1 MKNKTIQKIMSILI
15 LIVLIINLLPMNAFA
30 EDNKG
35 TSEEVLNYANLLNN
49 KVIYFTGEP
58 QDINKYNNW
67 KDVNTDRYKQQISI
81 KVPIEVI
88 KNNRGD
94 YGLNE
99 KSSDTEIEAK
109 QWQLYKEA
117 IKKEMNSLCQLLID
131 VNQQEIDAFSEE
143 EMNNFIKAL
152 ENCLNNP
159 CFNVEY
165 DTRYENKNK
174 IQILHDEL
182 VNKHNDQLTKEN
194 KDDLN
199 NVQDKADNI
208 ENNAGGDH
216 YFAEDSADIGGIL
229 MKPVFALVNT
239 VADAALKILTNVMM
253 GDQKPVYGNTY
264 EEYRPSTSSFL
275 TIGATKGDRVDEWLF
290 YTPEQIFSG
299 SIDLLSI
306 DFISGNN
313 NNNKDWGAIRGTIAT
328 WYKVLRLIAI
338 IGLLSVLIY
347 TGIKVII
354 SSNTQNKAKYKE
366 WIVNWFIAVAIL
378 FSMHYI
384 MSFIIAGTNEISKLI
399 QSSNQ
404 PIKIIYDSGSM
415 ITNFVGVVRFMVQ
428 SDDWYLKI
436 GYEMMYILLVVYT
449 FKFTFIYLK
458 RVLNMAFLTLI
469 APIVALTYPIDK
481 MNDGTAQGFNMWLKE
496 YTFNALLQP
505 LHQIMYYILVGSA
518 VSIALDN
525 PIYGVVVLMFMTEA
539 EKLLKTIFGFDK
551 ARGGTVGGMAGAFTV
566 GALASSV
573 KDIARMAK
581 LPQGGGK
588 NGPRGNGGQGDVN
601 MPKPTKND
609 IDPDDFEK
617 DDSKQISNKE
627 AQRRMLDADDEN
639 SELDPE
645 TRDNYARDVE
655 EPESMYSSTDDF
667 MEQQRQQL
675 IDAGYSEEQA
685 DKEMSEQF
693 GDDYN
698 RQQTQSQPDQTEPD
712 QTEPDQNQPDPDQPK
727 EIKSIRDLANAVKE
741 NKYVK
746 KVGNGVKSVGKKT
759 LKPIWDIEKPVKY
772 NGLRLARKVGRVA
785 AGVTVGTVAAAT
797 QAAISMADGKY
808 SPFEA
813 IGTFT
818 AGYAGGGQISKS
830 VEGLGSAFMEGTRSG
845 DKQAQMKHA
854 IEDWRNRDDVNS
866 FYKREY
872 GAQAKARMDRAAS
885 NYIERGFSDVKEQKQ
900 GMKYADKLVANNAE
914 YNDENTTEER
924 KKEILETADRKAM
937 MALRFKSELKEQQ
950 SYGVMFDEDKQ
961 NKYIE
966 SHKRKIPA
974 NATQQQRAQIEAE
987 NKKIEAGFRAKFN
1000 ALKELNEAQK

>member
-1 MKNKTIQKIMSILI
+1 MKLTKKILCTC
-15 LIVLIINLLPMNAFA
+15 LIVITVFSFIMQNLVFA
-30 EDNKG
+30 DEEKQFVSVSEMVSAVSA
-35 TSEEVLNYANLLNN
+35 TSNSLRAIAKT
-49 KVIYFTGEP
+49 KVISKINEEIQDEDLATKICDYYYSDSDKLSVNYKMIYAMGENEIT
-58 QDINKYNNW
+58 INEIKMNISNDELDFLRANNISS
-67 KDVNTDRYKQQISI
+67 VNTDTGSI
-81 KVPIEVI
+81 AA
-88 KNNRGD
+88 
-94 YGLNE
+94 
-99 KSSDTEIEAK
+99 SDQDTGGGHVV
-109 QWQLYKEA
+109 KE
-117 IKKEMNSLCQLLID
+117 
-131 VNQQEIDAFSEE
+131 
-143 EMNNFIKAL
+143 
-152 ENCLNNP
+152 
-159 CFNVEY
+159 
-165 DTRYENKNK
+165 T
-174 IQILHDEL
+174 
-182 VNKHNDQLTKEN
+182 
-194 KDDLN
+194 
-199 NVQDKADNI
+199 
-208 ENNAGGDH
+208 
-216 YFAEDSADIGGIL
+216 DSADIGGIL

-404 PIKIIYDSGSM
+404 PIKIIYSNDEKSASI

-609 IDPDDFEK
+609 IDP
-617 DDSKQISNKE
+617 N
-627 AQRRMLDADDEN
+627 
-639 SELDPE
+639 
-645 TRDNYARDVE
+645 
-655 EPESMYSSTDDF
+655 DF
-667 MEQQRQQL
+667 M
-675 IDAGYSEEQA
+675 IGAGN
-685 DKEMSEQF
+685 D
-693 GDDYN
+693 N
-698 RQQTQSQPDQTEPD
+698 PNQPDPTQPDPTQTDPT
-712 QTEPDQNQPDPDQPK
+712 QTDPSQTDPTQTDPDQPK

-885 NYIERGFSDVKEQKQ
+885 NYIERGFSDMKEQKQ

>member
-1 MKNKTIQKIMSILI
+1 MKLTKKILCTC
-15 LIVLIINLLPMNAFA
+15 LIVITVFSFIMQNLVFA
-30 EDNKG
+30 DEEKQFVSVSEMVSAVSA
-35 TSEEVLNYANLLNN
+35 TSNSLRAIAKT
-49 KVIYFTGEP
+49 KVISKINEEIQDEDLATKICDYYYSDSDKLSVNYKMIYAMGENEIT
-58 QDINKYNNW
+58 INEIKMNISNDELDFLRANNISS
-67 KDVNTDRYKQQISI
+67 VNTDTGSI
-81 KVPIEVI
+81 AA
-88 KNNRGD
+88 
-94 YGLNE
+94 
-99 KSSDTEIEAK
+99 SDQDTGGGHVV
-109 QWQLYKEA
+109 KE
-117 IKKEMNSLCQLLID
+117 
-131 VNQQEIDAFSEE
+131 
-143 EMNNFIKAL
+143 
-152 ENCLNNP
+152 
-159 CFNVEY
+159 
-165 DTRYENKNK
+165 T
-174 IQILHDEL
+174 
-182 VNKHNDQLTKEN
+182 
-194 KDDLN
+194 
-199 NVQDKADNI
+199 
-208 ENNAGGDH
+208 
-216 YFAEDSADIGGIL
+216 DSADIGGIL

-404 PIKIIYDSGSM
+404 PIKIIYSNDEKSASI

-609 IDPDDFEK
+609 IDP
-617 DDSKQISNKE
+617 N
-627 AQRRMLDADDEN
+627 
-639 SELDPE
+639 
-645 TRDNYARDVE
+645 
-655 EPESMYSSTDDF
+655 DF
-667 MEQQRQQL
+667 M
-675 IDAGYSEEQA
+675 IGAGN
-685 DKEMSEQF
+685 D
-693 GDDYN
+693 N
-698 RQQTQSQPDQTEPD
+698 PNQPDPTQPDPTQTDPTQPD
-712 QTEPDQNQPDPDQPK
+712 PTQPDPTQTDPTQTDPSQTDPTQTDPDQPK

-885 NYIERGFSDVKEQKQ
+885 NYIERGFSDMKEQKQ

>member
-1 MKNKTIQKIMSILI
+1 MKLTKKILCTC
-15 LIVLIINLLPMNAFA
+15 LIVITVFSFMMQNLVFADEEKQFVSVSKMVSDVSAINNSLRATA
-30 EDNKG
+30 K
-35 TSEEVLNYANLLNN
+35 T
-49 KVIYFTGEP
+49 KVIAKINEEI
-58 QDINKYNNW
+58 QDKDLATKICDYYYSDSDKLSVNYKMINAMGSNEITINEIKMNISNDELDFLRANNISS
-67 KDVNTDRYKQQISI
+67 VNTDTGSI
-81 KVPIEVI
+81 AA
-88 KNNRGD
+88 
-94 YGLNE
+94 
-99 KSSDTEIEAK
+99 SDQDTSGGNVV
-109 QWQLYKEA
+109 KE
-117 IKKEMNSLCQLLID
+117 
-131 VNQQEIDAFSEE
+131 
-143 EMNNFIKAL
+143 
-152 ENCLNNP
+152 
-159 CFNVEY
+159 
-165 DTRYENKNK
+165 T
-174 IQILHDEL
+174 
-182 VNKHNDQLTKEN
+182 
-194 KDDLN
+194 
-199 NVQDKADNI
+199 
-208 ENNAGGDH
+208 
-216 YFAEDSADIGGIL
+216 DSADIGGIL
-229 MKPVFALVNT
+229 MKPVFALVNF
-239 VADAALKILTNVMM
+239 VADSALQILTNVMM

-275 TIGATKGDRVDEWLF
+275 TIGATKGDRVGEWLF

-399 QSSNQ
+399 QSSNK
-404 PIKIIYDSGSM
+404 PIKIIYSNDENSASI

-551 ARGGTVGGMAGAFTV
+551 ARGGTVGGMAGAFTA

-588 NGPRGNGGQGDVN
+588 NGPSGNGGQGDVN

-609 IDPDDFEK
+609 IDP
-617 DDSKQISNKE
+617 N
-627 AQRRMLDADDEN
+627 
-639 SELDPE
+639 
-645 TRDNYARDVE
+645 
-655 EPESMYSSTDDF
+655 DF
-667 MEQQRQQL
+667 MNG
-675 IDAGYSEEQA
+675 AGN
-685 DKEMSEQF
+685 D
-693 GDDYN
+693 N
-698 RQQTQSQPDQTEPD
+698 P
-712 QTEPDQNQPDPDQPK
+712 NQPDPTQPDPNQPNPNQPDPNQPDPNQPDPNQPDPNQPDPNQPDPNQPDPNQPDPNQPDPNQPDP
-727 EIKSIRDLANAVKE
+727 EPARERSIRDL
-741 NKYVK
+741 VK
-746 KVGNGVKSVGKKT
+746 KAKKGLKSVGKKT
-759 LKPIWDIEKPVKY
+759 IKPIWDTDKSAKY
-772 NGLRLARKVGRVA
+772 NGIRLVRKVGRVA

-797 QAAISMADGKY
+797 QAAISMADGKF

-813 IGTFT
+813 IGTFA

-830 VEGLGSAFMEGTRSG
+830 VEGIGNSFMEGTRSG
-845 DKQAQMKHA
+845 DNHAQMEHA
-854 IEDWRNRDDVNS
+854 KEDWKNRDDVNS
-866 FYKREY
+866 FYKKEY
-872 GAQAKARMDRAAS
+872 GAQAKARMNRAAS
-885 NYIERGFSDVKEQKQ
+885 NYIERGFVDLKEQKQ

-924 KKEILETADRKAM
+924 KKEILERADRQAM
-937 MALRFKSELKEQQ
+937 MALKFKSELKEQQ
-950 SYGVMFDEDKQ
+950 SYGAMFDEDKQ

-987 NKKIEAGFRAKFN
+987 NRKTEAEFKVRFK

>member
-1 MKNKTIQKIMSILI
+1 MKLTKKILCTC
-15 LIVLIINLLPMNAFA
+15 LIVITVFSFMMQNLVFADEEKQFVSVSKMVSAVSAINNSLRATAKTKVIAKINEEIQDKDLATKICDYYYSDSDKLSVNYKMMNAMGSNEITINEIKMNISNDELDF
-30 EDNKG
+30 
-35 TSEEVLNYANLLNN
+35 LRANN
-49 KVIYFTGEP
+49 ISS
-58 QDINKYNNW
+58 
-67 KDVNTDRYKQQISI
+67 VNTDTGSI
-81 KVPIEVI
+81 AA
-88 KNNRGD
+88 
-94 YGLNE
+94 
-99 KSSDTEIEAK
+99 SDQDTSGGNVV
-109 QWQLYKEA
+109 KE
-117 IKKEMNSLCQLLID
+117 
-131 VNQQEIDAFSEE
+131 
-143 EMNNFIKAL
+143 
-152 ENCLNNP
+152 
-159 CFNVEY
+159 
-165 DTRYENKNK
+165 T
-174 IQILHDEL
+174 
-182 VNKHNDQLTKEN
+182 
-194 KDDLN
+194 
-199 NVQDKADNI
+199 
-208 ENNAGGDH
+208 
-216 YFAEDSADIGGIL
+216 DSADIGGIL
-229 MKPVFALVNT
+229 MKPVFALVNF
-239 VADAALKILTNVMM
+239 VADSALQILTNVMM

-275 TIGATKGDRVDEWLF
+275 TIGATKGDRVGEWLF

-399 QSSNQ
+399 QSSNK
-404 PIKIIYDSGSM
+404 PIKIIYSNDENSASI

-609 IDPDDFEK
+609 IDT
-617 DDSKQISNKE
+617 N
-627 AQRRMLDADDEN
+627 
-639 SELDPE
+639 
-645 TRDNYARDVE
+645 
-655 EPESMYSSTDDF
+655 DF
-667 MEQQRQQL
+667 M
-675 IDAGYSEEQA
+675 IGAGN
-685 DKEMSEQF
+685 D
-693 GDDYN
+693 N
-698 RQQTQSQPDQTEPD
+698 PNQPDPTQPDPTQTDPTQPD
-712 QTEPDQNQPDPDQPK
+712 PTQPDPTQTDPTQTDPSQTDPTQTDPDQPK

-741 NKYVK
+741 NQYVK
-746 KVGNGVKSVGKKT
+746 KVGKGAKAVGKKA
-759 LKPIWDIEKPVKY
+759 LKPIWDTDKSAKY
-772 NGLRLARKVGRVA
+772 NGIRLARKVGRVA
-785 AGVTVGTVAAAT
+785 AGATVGTVAAAT

-924 KKEILETADRKAM
+924 KREILERADRQAM
-937 MALRFKSELKEQQ
+937 MALKFKSELKDQQ
-950 SYGVMFDEDKQ
+950 SYGAMFDEDKQ
-961 NKYIE
+961 RKYIE
-966 SHKRKIPA
+966 SHKHKVPA
-974 NATQQQRAQIEAE
+974 NATQQQREQIEAE
-987 NKKIEAGFRAKFN
+987 NRKTEAELKVKFRTLA
-1000 ALKELNEAQK
+1000 ELNEAQK

>member
-1 MKNKTIQKIMSILI
+1 MKLTKKILCTC
-15 LIVLIINLLPMNAFA
+15 LIVITVFSFMMQNLVFA
-30 EDNKG
+30 DEEKQFVSVSEMVSAVSVTDNSLRAIAK
-35 TSEEVLNYANLLNN
+35 T
-49 KVIYFTGEP
+49 KVISKIYEEIQEEGLATKICDYYYSDSDKLSVNYKKIYAMGENEIT
-58 QDINKYNNW
+58 INEIKMNISNDELDFLRANNISS
-67 KDVNTDRYKQQISI
+67 VNTNPGSI
-81 KVPIEVI
+81 AA
-88 KNNRGD
+88 
-94 YGLNE
+94 
-99 KSSDTEIEAK
+99 SD
-109 QWQLYKEA
+109 QDPGGGHVVKE
-117 IKKEMNSLCQLLID
+117 
-131 VNQQEIDAFSEE
+131 
-143 EMNNFIKAL
+143 
-152 ENCLNNP
+152 
-159 CFNVEY
+159 
-165 DTRYENKNK
+165 T
-174 IQILHDEL
+174 
-182 VNKHNDQLTKEN
+182 
-194 KDDLN
+194 
-199 NVQDKADNI
+199 
-208 ENNAGGDH
+208 
-216 YFAEDSADIGGIL
+216 DSADIGGIL

-551 ARGGTVGGMAGAFTV
+551 ARGGTVGGMAGAFTA

-588 NGPRGNGGQGDVN
+588 NGPSGNGGQGDVN

-609 IDPDDFEK
+609 IDP
-617 DDSKQISNKE
+617 N
-627 AQRRMLDADDEN
+627 
-639 SELDPE
+639 
-645 TRDNYARDVE
+645 
-655 EPESMYSSTDDF
+655 DF
-667 MEQQRQQL
+667 MNG
-675 IDAGYSEEQA
+675 AGN
-685 DKEMSEQF
+685 D
-693 GDDYN
+693 N
-698 RQQTQSQPDQTEPD
+698 P
-712 QTEPDQNQPDPDQPK
+712 NQPDPEPAR
-727 EIKSIRDLANAVKE
+727 ERSIRDLAKNLA
-741 NKYVK
+741 K
-746 KVGNGVKSVGKKT
+746 KAKKGLKSVGKKII
-759 LKPIWDIEKPVKY
+759 KPIWDTDKSAKY
-772 NGLRLARKVGRVA
+772 NGIRLVRKVGRVA

-797 QAAISMADGKY
+797 QAAISMADGKF

-813 IGTFT
+813 IGTFA

-830 VEGLGSAFMEGTRSG
+830 VEGIGNSFMEGTRSG
-845 DKQAQMKHA
+845 DNHAQMEHA
-854 IEDWRNRDDVNS
+854 KEDWKNRDDVNS
-866 FYKREY
+866 FYKKEY
-872 GAQAKARMDRAAS
+872 GAQAKARMNRAAS
-885 NYIERGFSDVKEQKQ
+885 NYIERGFVDLKEQKQ

-924 KKEILETADRKAM
+924 KKEILERADRQAM
-937 MALRFKSELKEQQ
+937 MALKFKSELKEQQ
-950 SYGVMFDEDKQ
+950 SYGAMFDEDKQ

-987 NKKIEAGFRAKFN
+987 NRKTEAEFKVRFK

>member
-1 MKNKTIQKIMSILI
+1 MKLTKKILCTC
-15 LIVLIINLLPMNAFA
+15 LIVITVFSFMMQNLVFADEEKQFVSVSKMVSAVSAINNSLRATAKTKVIAKINEEIQDKDLATKICDYYYSDSDKLSVNYKMMNAMGSNEITINEIKMNISNDELDF
-30 EDNKG
+30 
-35 TSEEVLNYANLLNN
+35 LRANN
-49 KVIYFTGEP
+49 ISS
-58 QDINKYNNW
+58 
-67 KDVNTDRYKQQISI
+67 VNTDTGSI
-81 KVPIEVI
+81 AA
-88 KNNRGD
+88 
-94 YGLNE
+94 
-99 KSSDTEIEAK
+99 SDQDTSGGNVV
-109 QWQLYKEA
+109 KE
-117 IKKEMNSLCQLLID
+117 
-131 VNQQEIDAFSEE
+131 
-143 EMNNFIKAL
+143 
-152 ENCLNNP
+152 
-159 CFNVEY
+159 
-165 DTRYENKNK
+165 T
-174 IQILHDEL
+174 
-182 VNKHNDQLTKEN
+182 
-194 KDDLN
+194 
-199 NVQDKADNI
+199 
-208 ENNAGGDH
+208 
-216 YFAEDSADIGGIL
+216 DSADIGGIL
-229 MKPVFALVNT
+229 MKPVFALVNF
-239 VADAALKILTNVMM
+239 VADSALQILTNVMM

-275 TIGATKGDRVDEWLF
+275 TIGATKGDRVGEWLF

-399 QSSNQ
+399 QSSNK
-404 PIKIIYDSGSM
+404 PIKIIYSNDENSASI

-588 NGPRGNGGQGDVN
+588 NGPSGNGGQGDIN

-609 IDPDDFEK
+609 IDPE
-617 DDSKQISNKE
+617 
-627 AQRRMLDADDEN
+627 
-639 SELDPE
+639 
-645 TRDNYARDVE
+645 
-655 EPESMYSSTDDF
+655 DF
-667 MEQQRQQL
+667 M
-675 IDAGYSEEQA
+675 IGAGN
-685 DKEMSEQF
+685 D
-693 GDDYN
+693 N
-698 RQQTQSQPDQTEPD
+698 PTQPDPAQPD
-712 QTEPDQNQPDPDQPK
+712 PGQPDPNQPNPNQPDPNQPDPTQPDPTQTDPTQPDPTQPDPTQTDPTQTDPSQTDPTQTDPDQPK

-885 NYIERGFSDVKEQKQ
+885 NYIERGFSDMKEQKQ

-966 SHKRKIPA
+966 SYKRKIPA

>member
-1 MKNKTIQKIMSILI
+1 MKLTKKILCTC
-15 LIVLIINLLPMNAFA
+15 LIVITVFSFMMQNLVFA
-30 EDNKG
+30 DEEKQFVSVSEMVSAVSATDNSLRAIAK
-35 TSEEVLNYANLLNN
+35 T
-49 KVIYFTGEP
+49 KVISKIYEEIQEEDLATKICDYYYSDSDKLSVNYKKIYAMGENEIT
-58 QDINKYNNW
+58 INEIKMNISNDELDFLRANNISS
-67 KDVNTDRYKQQISI
+67 VNTNPGSI
-81 KVPIEVI
+81 AA
-88 KNNRGD
+88 
-94 YGLNE
+94 
-99 KSSDTEIEAK
+99 SD
-109 QWQLYKEA
+109 QDPGGGHVVKE
-117 IKKEMNSLCQLLID
+117 
-131 VNQQEIDAFSEE
+131 
-143 EMNNFIKAL
+143 
-152 ENCLNNP
+152 
-159 CFNVEY
+159 
-165 DTRYENKNK
+165 T
-174 IQILHDEL
+174 
-182 VNKHNDQLTKEN
+182 
-194 KDDLN
+194 
-199 NVQDKADNI
+199 
-208 ENNAGGDH
+208 
-216 YFAEDSADIGGIL
+216 DSADIGGIL
-229 MKPVFALVNT
+229 MKPVFALVNF
-239 VADAALKILTNVMM
+239 VADSALQILTNVMM
-253 GDQKPVYGNTY
+253 GNQKPVYGNTY

-404 PIKIIYDSGSM
+404 PIKIIYSNDEKSASI

-609 IDPDDFEK
+609 IDT
-617 DDSKQISNKE
+617 N
-627 AQRRMLDADDEN
+627 
-639 SELDPE
+639 
-645 TRDNYARDVE
+645 
-655 EPESMYSSTDDF
+655 DF
-667 MEQQRQQL
+667 M
-675 IDAGYSEEQA
+675 IGAGN
-685 DKEMSEQF
+685 D
-693 GDDYN
+693 N
-698 RQQTQSQPDQTEPD
+698 PNQPDPTQPDPTQTDPTQPD
-712 QTEPDQNQPDPDQPK
+712 PTQPDPTQTDPTQTDPSQTDPTQTDPDQPK

-885 NYIERGFSDVKEQKQ
+885 NYIERGFSDMKEQKQ

>member
-1 MKNKTIQKIMSILI
+1 MKLTKKILCTC
-15 LIVLIINLLPMNAFA
+15 LIVITVFSFMMQNLVFADEEKQFVSVSKMVSDVSAINNSLRATA
-30 EDNKG
+30 K
-35 TSEEVLNYANLLNN
+35 T
-49 KVIYFTGEP
+49 KVIAKINEEI
-58 QDINKYNNW
+58 QDKDLATKICDYYYSDSDKLSVNYKMINAMGSNEITINEIKMNISNDELDFLRANNISS
-67 KDVNTDRYKQQISI
+67 VNTDTGSI
-81 KVPIEVI
+81 AA
-88 KNNRGD
+88 
-94 YGLNE
+94 
-99 KSSDTEIEAK
+99 SDQDTSGGNVV
-109 QWQLYKEA
+109 KE
-117 IKKEMNSLCQLLID
+117 
-131 VNQQEIDAFSEE
+131 
-143 EMNNFIKAL
+143 
-152 ENCLNNP
+152 
-159 CFNVEY
+159 
-165 DTRYENKNK
+165 T
-174 IQILHDEL
+174 
-182 VNKHNDQLTKEN
+182 
-194 KDDLN
+194 
-199 NVQDKADNI
+199 
-208 ENNAGGDH
+208 
-216 YFAEDSADIGGIL
+216 DSADIGGIL
-229 MKPVFALVNT
+229 MKPVFALVNF
-239 VADAALKILTNVMM
+239 VADSALQILTNVMM

-275 TIGATKGDRVDEWLF
+275 TIGATKGDRVGEWLF

-399 QSSNQ
+399 QSSNK
-404 PIKIIYDSGSM
+404 PIKIIYSNDENSASI

-551 ARGGTVGGMAGAFTV
+551 ARGGTVGGMAGAFTA

-581 LPQGGGK
+581 LPQGGGGK
-588 NGPRGNGGQGDVN
+588 NGPGGNRGQGDIN

-609 IDPDDFEK
+609 IDPE
-617 DDSKQISNKE
+617 
-627 AQRRMLDADDEN
+627 
-639 SELDPE
+639 
-645 TRDNYARDVE
+645 
-655 EPESMYSSTDDF
+655 DF
-667 MEQQRQQL
+667 M
-675 IDAGYSEEQA
+675 IGAGSDNSNQPNP
-685 DKEMSEQF
+685 
-693 GDDYN
+693 G
-698 RQQTQSQPDQTEPD
+698 QPDP
-712 QTEPDQNQPDPDQPK
+712 NQPDPGQPDPNQPDPNQPDPGQPDPNQPNPNQPDPNQPDPNQPDPGQPDPNQPDPGQPDPNQSDPNQPDPSQPR
-727 EIKSIRDLANAVKE
+727 EIRNIRDLANAVKE

-746 KVGNGVKSVGKKT
+746 KVGKGAKSVAKKT
-759 LKPIWDIEKPVKY
+759 LKPIWDTDKSAQY

-845 DKQAQMKHA
+845 DNHAQMEHA

-924 KKEILETADRKAM
+924 KKEILERADRQAM
-937 MALRFKSELKEQQ
+937 MALKFKSELKDQQ
-950 SYGVMFDEDKQ
+950 SYGAMFDEDKQ
-961 NKYIE
+961 RKYIE
-966 SHKRKIPA
+966 SHKHKVPA
-974 NATQQQRAQIEAE
+974 NATQQQREQIEAE
-987 NKKIEAGFRAKFN
+987 NRKTEAELKVKFRTLA
-1000 ALKELNEAQK
+1000 ELNEAQK

>member
-1 MKNKTIQKIMSILI
+1 MKLTKKILCTC
-15 LIVLIINLLPMNAFA
+15 LIVITVFSFMMQNLVFADEEKQFVSVSKMVSAVSAINNSLRATAKTKVIAKINEEIQDKDLATKICDYYYSDSDKLSVNYKMMNAMGSNEITINEIKMNISNDELDF
-30 EDNKG
+30 
-35 TSEEVLNYANLLNN
+35 LRANN
-49 KVIYFTGEP
+49 ISS
-58 QDINKYNNW
+58 
-67 KDVNTDRYKQQISI
+67 VNTDTGSI
-81 KVPIEVI
+81 AA
-88 KNNRGD
+88 
-94 YGLNE
+94 
-99 KSSDTEIEAK
+99 SDQDTSGGNVV
-109 QWQLYKEA
+109 KE
-117 IKKEMNSLCQLLID
+117 
-131 VNQQEIDAFSEE
+131 
-143 EMNNFIKAL
+143 
-152 ENCLNNP
+152 
-159 CFNVEY
+159 
-165 DTRYENKNK
+165 T
-174 IQILHDEL
+174 
-182 VNKHNDQLTKEN
+182 
-194 KDDLN
+194 
-199 NVQDKADNI
+199 
-208 ENNAGGDH
+208 
-216 YFAEDSADIGGIL
+216 DSADIGGIL
-229 MKPVFALVNT
+229 MKPVFALVNF
-239 VADAALKILTNVMM
+239 VADSALQILTNVMM

-275 TIGATKGDRVDEWLF
+275 TIGATKGDRVGEWLF

-399 QSSNQ
+399 QSSNK
-404 PIKIIYDSGSM
+404 PIKIIYSNDENSASI

-588 NGPRGNGGQGDVN
+588 NGPSGNGGQGDIN

-609 IDPDDFEK
+609 IDPE
-617 DDSKQISNKE
+617 
-627 AQRRMLDADDEN
+627 
-639 SELDPE
+639 
-645 TRDNYARDVE
+645 
-655 EPESMYSSTDDF
+655 DF
-667 MEQQRQQL
+667 M
-675 IDAGYSEEQA
+675 IGAGN
-685 DKEMSEQF
+685 D
-693 GDDYN
+693 N
-698 RQQTQSQPDQTEPD
+698 PT
-712 QTEPDQNQPDPDQPK
+712 QPDPAQPDPEQPK

-830 VEGLGSAFMEGTRSG
+830 VEGLESAFMEGTRSG

-924 KKEILETADRKAM
+924 KKEILERADRQAM
-937 MALRFKSELKEQQ
+937 MALKFKSELKDQQ
-950 SYGVMFDEDKQ
+950 SYGAMFDEDKQ
-961 NKYIE
+961 RKYIE
-966 SHKRKIPA
+966 SYKHKVPA
-974 NATQQQRAQIEAE
+974 NATQQQREQIEAE
-987 NKKIEAGFRAKFN
+987 NRKTEAELKVKFRTLA
-1000 ALKELNEAQK
+1000 ELNEAQK

>member
-1 MKNKTIQKIMSILI
+1 MKLTKKILCTC
-15 LIVLIINLLPMNAFA
+15 LIVITVFSFMMQNLVFA
-30 EDNKG
+30 DEEKQFVSVSEMVSAVSATDNSLRAIAK
-35 TSEEVLNYANLLNN
+35 T
-49 KVIYFTGEP
+49 KVISKIYEEIQEEDLATKICDYYYSDSDKLSVNYKKIYAMGENEIT
-58 QDINKYNNW
+58 INEIKMNISNDELDFLRANNISS
-67 KDVNTDRYKQQISI
+67 VNTNPGSI
-81 KVPIEVI
+81 AA
-88 KNNRGD
+88 
-94 YGLNE
+94 
-99 KSSDTEIEAK
+99 SD
-109 QWQLYKEA
+109 QDPGGGHVVKE
-117 IKKEMNSLCQLLID
+117 
-131 VNQQEIDAFSEE
+131 
-143 EMNNFIKAL
+143 
-152 ENCLNNP
+152 
-159 CFNVEY
+159 
-165 DTRYENKNK
+165 T
-174 IQILHDEL
+174 
-182 VNKHNDQLTKEN
+182 
-194 KDDLN
+194 
-199 NVQDKADNI
+199 
-208 ENNAGGDH
+208 
-216 YFAEDSADIGGIL
+216 DSADIGGIL
-229 MKPVFALVNT
+229 MKPVFALVNF
-239 VADAALKILTNVMM
+239 VADSALQILTNVMM
-253 GDQKPVYGNTY
+253 GNQKPVYGNTY

-404 PIKIIYDSGSM
+404 PIKIIYSNDEKSASI

-609 IDPDDFEK
+609 IDT
-617 DDSKQISNKE
+617 N
-627 AQRRMLDADDEN
+627 
-639 SELDPE
+639 
-645 TRDNYARDVE
+645 
-655 EPESMYSSTDDF
+655 DF
-667 MEQQRQQL
+667 M
-675 IDAGYSEEQA
+675 IGAGN
-685 DKEMSEQF
+685 D
-693 GDDYN
+693 N
-698 RQQTQSQPDQTEPD
+698 PNQPDPTQPDPTQTDPT
-712 QTEPDQNQPDPDQPK
+712 QTDPSQTDPTQTDPDQPK

-759 LKPIWDIEKPVKY
+759 LKPIWYIEK

-885 NYIERGFSDVKEQKQ
+885 NYIERGFSDMKEQKQ

-950 SYGVMFDEDKQ
+950 SYGVMFDEDKE

>member
-1 MKNKTIQKIMSILI
+1 MKLTKKILCTC
-15 LIVLIINLLPMNAFA
+15 LIVITVFSFMMQNLVFADEEKQFVSVSKMVSAVSAINNSLRATAKTKVIAKINEEIQDKDLATKICDYYYSDSDKLSVNYKMMNAMGSNEITINEIKMNISNDELDF
-30 EDNKG
+30 
-35 TSEEVLNYANLLNN
+35 LRANN
-49 KVIYFTGEP
+49 ISS
-58 QDINKYNNW
+58 
-67 KDVNTDRYKQQISI
+67 VNTDTGSI
-81 KVPIEVI
+81 AA
-88 KNNRGD
+88 
-94 YGLNE
+94 
-99 KSSDTEIEAK
+99 SDQDTSGGNVV
-109 QWQLYKEA
+109 KE
-117 IKKEMNSLCQLLID
+117 
-131 VNQQEIDAFSEE
+131 
-143 EMNNFIKAL
+143 
-152 ENCLNNP
+152 
-159 CFNVEY
+159 
-165 DTRYENKNK
+165 T
-174 IQILHDEL
+174 
-182 VNKHNDQLTKEN
+182 
-194 KDDLN
+194 
-199 NVQDKADNI
+199 
-208 ENNAGGDH
+208 
-216 YFAEDSADIGGIL
+216 DSADIGGIL
-229 MKPVFALVNT
+229 MKPVFALVNF
-239 VADAALKILTNVMM
+239 VADSALQILTNVMM

-275 TIGATKGDRVDEWLF
+275 TIGATKGDRVGEWLF

-399 QSSNQ
+399 QSSNK
-404 PIKIIYDSGSM
+404 PIKIIYSNDENSASI

-525 PIYGVVVLMFMTEA
+525 PIYGVVILMFMTEA

-551 ARGGTVGGMAGAFTV
+551 ARGGTVGGMAGAFTA

-588 NGPRGNGGQGDVN
+588 NGPSGNGGQGDIN

-609 IDPDDFEK
+609 IDPE
-617 DDSKQISNKE
+617 
-627 AQRRMLDADDEN
+627 
-639 SELDPE
+639 
-645 TRDNYARDVE
+645 
-655 EPESMYSSTDDF
+655 DF
-667 MEQQRQQL
+667 M
-675 IDAGYSEEQA
+675 IGAGN
-685 DKEMSEQF
+685 D
-693 GDDYN
+693 N
-698 RQQTQSQPDQTEPD
+698 PT
-712 QTEPDQNQPDPDQPK
+712 QPDPAQPDPAQPDPAQPDPAQPDPAQPDPAQPDPAQPDPAQPDPAQPDPAQPDPEQPDPAQPDPAQPDPEQPR
-727 EIKSIRDLANAVKE
+727 EIRNIRDFANAVKE
-741 NKYVK
+741 NQYVK
-746 KVGNGVKSVGKKT
+746 KVGKGAKAVGKKA
-759 LKPIWDIEKPVKY
+759 LKPIWDTDKSAKY
-772 NGLRLARKVGRVA
+772 NGIRLARKVGRVA
-785 AGVTVGTVAAAT
+785 AGATVGTVAAAT

-924 KKEILETADRKAM
+924 KREILERADRQAM
-937 MALRFKSELKEQQ
+937 MALKFKSELKDQQ
-950 SYGVMFDEDKQ
+950 SYGAMFDEDKQ
-961 NKYIE
+961 RKYIE
-966 SHKRKIPA
+966 SHKHKVPA
-974 NATQQQRAQIEAE
+974 NATQQQREQIEAE
-987 NKKIEAGFRAKFN
+987 NRKTEAELKVKFRTLA
-1000 ALKELNEAQK
+1000 ELNEAQK

>member
-1 MKNKTIQKIMSILI
+1 MKLTKKILCTC
-15 LIVLIINLLPMNAFA
+15 LIVITVFSFMMQNLVFADEEKQFVSVSKMVSDVSAINNSLRATA
-30 EDNKG
+30 K
-35 TSEEVLNYANLLNN
+35 T
-49 KVIYFTGEP
+49 KVIAKINEEI
-58 QDINKYNNW
+58 QDKDLATKICDYYYSDSDKLSVNYKMINAMGSNEITINEIKMNISNDELDFLRANNISS
-67 KDVNTDRYKQQISI
+67 VNTDTGSI
-81 KVPIEVI
+81 AA
-88 KNNRGD
+88 
-94 YGLNE
+94 
-99 KSSDTEIEAK
+99 SDQDTSGGNVV
-109 QWQLYKEA
+109 KE
-117 IKKEMNSLCQLLID
+117 
-131 VNQQEIDAFSEE
+131 
-143 EMNNFIKAL
+143 
-152 ENCLNNP
+152 
-159 CFNVEY
+159 
-165 DTRYENKNK
+165 T
-174 IQILHDEL
+174 
-182 VNKHNDQLTKEN
+182 
-194 KDDLN
+194 
-199 NVQDKADNI
+199 
-208 ENNAGGDH
+208 
-216 YFAEDSADIGGIL
+216 DSADIGGIL
-229 MKPVFALVNT
+229 MKPVFALVNF
-239 VADAALKILTNVMM
+239 VADSALQILTNVMM

-275 TIGATKGDRVDEWLF
+275 TIGATKGDRVGEWLF

-399 QSSNQ
+399 QSSNK
-404 PIKIIYDSGSM
+404 PIKIIYSNDENSASI

-469 APIVALTYPIDK
+469 APIVALTYPIEK

-551 ARGGTVGGMAGAFTV
+551 ARGGTVGGMAGAFTA

-588 NGPRGNGGQGDVN
+588 NGPSGNGGQGDVN

-609 IDPDDFEK
+609 IDP
-617 DDSKQISNKE
+617 N
-627 AQRRMLDADDEN
+627 
-639 SELDPE
+639 
-645 TRDNYARDVE
+645 
-655 EPESMYSSTDDF
+655 DF
-667 MEQQRQQL
+667 MNG
-675 IDAGYSEEQA
+675 AGN
-685 DKEMSEQF
+685 D
-693 GDDYN
+693 N
-698 RQQTQSQPDQTEPD
+698 P
-712 QTEPDQNQPDPDQPK
+712 NQPDPTQPDPNQPNPNQPDPNQPDPNQPDPNQPDPNQPDPNQPDPNQPDPNQPDPNQPDPNQPDP
-727 EIKSIRDLANAVKE
+727 EPARERSIRDL
-741 NKYVK
+741 VK
-746 KVGNGVKSVGKKT
+746 KAKKGLKSVGKKT
-759 LKPIWDIEKPVKY
+759 IKPIWDTDKSAKY
-772 NGLRLARKVGRVA
+772 NGIRLVRKVGRVA

-797 QAAISMADGKY
+797 QAAISMADGKF

-813 IGTFT
+813 IGTFA

-830 VEGLGSAFMEGTRSG
+830 VEGIGNSFMEGTRSG
-845 DKQAQMKHA
+845 DNHAQMEHA
-854 IEDWRNRDDVNS
+854 KEDWKNRDDVNS
-866 FYKREY
+866 FYKKEY
-872 GAQAKARMDRAAS
+872 GAQAKARMNRAAS
-885 NYIERGFSDVKEQKQ
+885 NYIERGFVDLKEQKQ

-924 KKEILETADRKAM
+924 KKEILERADRQAM
-937 MALRFKSELKEQQ
+937 MALKFKSELKEQQ
-950 SYGVMFDEDKQ
+950 SYGAMFDEDKQ

-987 NKKIEAGFRAKFN
+987 NRKTEAEFKVRFK

>member
-1 MKNKTIQKIMSILI
+1 MKLTKKILCTC
-15 LIVLIINLLPMNAFA
+15 LIVITVFSFIMQNLVFADEEKQFVSVSKMVSDVSAINNSLRATA
-30 EDNKG
+30 K
-35 TSEEVLNYANLLNN
+35 T
-49 KVIYFTGEP
+49 KVIAKINEEI
-58 QDINKYNNW
+58 QDKDLATKICDYYYSDSDKLSVNYKMINAMGSNEITINEIKMNISNDELDFLRANNISS
-67 KDVNTDRYKQQISI
+67 VNTDTGSI
-81 KVPIEVI
+81 AA
-88 KNNRGD
+88 
-94 YGLNE
+94 
-99 KSSDTEIEAK
+99 SDQYTSGGNVV
-109 QWQLYKEA
+109 KE
-117 IKKEMNSLCQLLID
+117 
-131 VNQQEIDAFSEE
+131 
-143 EMNNFIKAL
+143 
-152 ENCLNNP
+152 
-159 CFNVEY
+159 
-165 DTRYENKNK
+165 T
-174 IQILHDEL
+174 
-182 VNKHNDQLTKEN
+182 
-194 KDDLN
+194 
-199 NVQDKADNI
+199 
-208 ENNAGGDH
+208 
-216 YFAEDSADIGGIL
+216 DSADIGGIL
-229 MKPVFALVNT
+229 MKPVFALVNF
-239 VADAALKILTNVMM
+239 VADSALQILTNVMM

-275 TIGATKGDRVDEWLF
+275 TIGATKGDRVGEWLF

-399 QSSNQ
+399 QSSNK
-404 PIKIIYDSGSM
+404 PIKIIYSNDENSASI

-458 RVLNMAFLTLI
+458 RVLNVAFLTLI

-588 NGPRGNGGQGDVN
+588 NGPSGNGGQGDIN

-609 IDPDDFEK
+609 IDPE
-617 DDSKQISNKE
+617 
-627 AQRRMLDADDEN
+627 
-639 SELDPE
+639 
-645 TRDNYARDVE
+645 
-655 EPESMYSSTDDF
+655 DF
-667 MEQQRQQL
+667 M
-675 IDAGYSEEQA
+675 IGAGN
-685 DKEMSEQF
+685 D
-693 GDDYN
+693 N
-698 RQQTQSQPDQTEPD
+698 PT
-712 QTEPDQNQPDPDQPK
+712 QPDPAQPDPAQPDPEQPK

-830 VEGLGSAFMEGTRSG
+830 VEGLESAFMEGTRSG

-924 KKEILETADRKAM
+924 KKEILERADRQAM
-937 MALRFKSELKEQQ
+937 MALKFKSELKDQQ
-950 SYGVMFDEDKQ
+950 SYGAMFDEDKQ
-961 NKYIE
+961 RKYIE
-966 SHKRKIPA
+966 SHKHKVPA
-974 NATQQQRAQIEAE
+974 NATQQQREQIEAE
-987 NKKIEAGFRAKFN
+987 NRKTEAELKVKFRTLA
-1000 ALKELNEAQK
+1000 ELNEAQK

>member
-1 MKNKTIQKIMSILI
+1 MKLTKKILCTC
-15 LIVLIINLLPMNAFA
+15 LIVITVFSFMMQNLVFADEEKQFVSVSKMVSDVSAINNSLRATA
-30 EDNKG
+30 K
-35 TSEEVLNYANLLNN
+35 T
-49 KVIYFTGEP
+49 KVIAKINEEI
-58 QDINKYNNW
+58 QDKDLATKICDYYYSDSDKLSVNYKMINAMGSNEITINEIKMNISNDELDFLRANNISS
-67 KDVNTDRYKQQISI
+67 VNTDTGSI
-81 KVPIEVI
+81 AA
-88 KNNRGD
+88 
-94 YGLNE
+94 
-99 KSSDTEIEAK
+99 SDQDTSGGNVV
-109 QWQLYKEA
+109 KE
-117 IKKEMNSLCQLLID
+117 
-131 VNQQEIDAFSEE
+131 
-143 EMNNFIKAL
+143 
-152 ENCLNNP
+152 
-159 CFNVEY
+159 
-165 DTRYENKNK
+165 T
-174 IQILHDEL
+174 
-182 VNKHNDQLTKEN
+182 
-194 KDDLN
+194 
-199 NVQDKADNI
+199 
-208 ENNAGGDH
+208 
-216 YFAEDSADIGGIL
+216 DSADIGGIL
-229 MKPVFALVNT
+229 MKPVFALVNF
-239 VADAALKILTNVMM
+239 VADSALQILTNVMM

-275 TIGATKGDRVDEWLF
+275 TIGATKGDRVGEWLF

-399 QSSNQ
+399 QSSNK
-404 PIKIIYDSGSM
+404 PIKIIYSNDENSASI

-551 ARGGTVGGMAGAFTV
+551 ARGGTVGGMAGAFTA

-581 LPQGGGK
+581 LPQGGGGK
-588 NGPRGNGGQGDVN
+588 NGPGGNRGQGDIN

-609 IDPDDFEK
+609 IDPE
-617 DDSKQISNKE
+617 
-627 AQRRMLDADDEN
+627 
-639 SELDPE
+639 
-645 TRDNYARDVE
+645 
-655 EPESMYSSTDDF
+655 DF
-667 MEQQRQQL
+667 M
-675 IDAGYSEEQA
+675 IGAGSDNSNQPNP
-685 DKEMSEQF
+685 
-693 GDDYN
+693 G
-698 RQQTQSQPDQTEPD
+698 QPDPNQPN
-712 QTEPDQNQPDPDQPK
+712 PNQPDPNQPDPNQPDPGQPDPNQSDPNQPDPSQPR
-727 EIKSIRDLANAVKE
+727 EIRNIRDLANAVKE

-746 KVGNGVKSVGKKT
+746 KVGKGAKSVAKKT
-759 LKPIWDIEKPVKY
+759 LKPIWDTDKSAQY

-813 IGTFT
+813 IGTFA

-830 VEGLGSAFMEGTRSG
+830 VEGLESAFMEGTRSG
-845 DKQAQMKHA
+845 DNHAQMEHA

-924 KKEILETADRKAM
+924 KKEILERADRQAM
-937 MALRFKSELKEQQ
+937 MALKFKSELKDQQ
-950 SYGVMFDEDKQ
+950 SYGAMFDEDKQ
-961 NKYIE
+961 RKYIE
-966 SHKRKIPA
+966 SHKHKVPA
-974 NATQQQRAQIEAE
+974 NATQQQREQIEAE
-987 NKKIEAGFRAKFN
+987 NRKTEAELKVKFRTLA
-1000 ALKELNEAQK
+1000 ELNEAQK

>member
-1 MKNKTIQKIMSILI
+1 MKLTKKILCTC
-15 LIVLIINLLPMNAFA
+15 LIVITVFSFMMQNLVFADEEKQFVSVSEMVSAVSATDNSLRAIAKTKVISKIYEEIQEEDLATKICDYYYSDSDKLSVNYKMIYAMGENEITINEIKMNIINDELDFLR
-30 EDNKG
+30 
-35 TSEEVLNYANLLNN
+35 ANN
-49 KVIYFTGEP
+49 ISS
-58 QDINKYNNW
+58 
-67 KDVNTDRYKQQISI
+67 VNTDTGSI
-81 KVPIEVI
+81 AA
-88 KNNRGD
+88 
-94 YGLNE
+94 
-99 KSSDTEIEAK
+99 SDQDTGGGHVV
-109 QWQLYKEA
+109 KE
-117 IKKEMNSLCQLLID
+117 
-131 VNQQEIDAFSEE
+131 
-143 EMNNFIKAL
+143 
-152 ENCLNNP
+152 
-159 CFNVEY
+159 
-165 DTRYENKNK
+165 T
-174 IQILHDEL
+174 
-182 VNKHNDQLTKEN
+182 
-194 KDDLN
+194 
-199 NVQDKADNI
+199 
-208 ENNAGGDH
+208 
-216 YFAEDSADIGGIL
+216 DSADIGGIL

-404 PIKIIYDSGSM
+404 PIKIIYSNDEKSASI

-609 IDPDDFEK
+609 IDT
-617 DDSKQISNKE
+617 N
-627 AQRRMLDADDEN
+627 
-639 SELDPE
+639 
-645 TRDNYARDVE
+645 
-655 EPESMYSSTDDF
+655 DF
-667 MEQQRQQL
+667 M
-675 IDAGYSEEQA
+675 IGAGN
-685 DKEMSEQF
+685 D
-693 GDDYN
+693 N
-698 RQQTQSQPDQTEPD
+698 PNQPDPTQPDPTQTDPTQPD
-712 QTEPDQNQPDPDQPK
+712 PTQPDPTQTDPTQPDPTQPDPTQTDPTQTDPSQTDPTQTDPDQPK

-885 NYIERGFSDVKEQKQ
+885 NYIERGFSDMKEQKQ

-966 SHKRKIPA
+966 SYKRKIPA

>member
-1 MKNKTIQKIMSILI
+1 MKLTKKILCTC
-15 LIVLIINLLPMNAFA
+15 LIVITVFSFMMQNLVFA
-30 EDNKG
+30 DEEKQFVSVSEMVSAVSATDNSLRAIAK
-35 TSEEVLNYANLLNN
+35 T
-49 KVIYFTGEP
+49 KVISKIYEEIQEEDLATKICDYYYSDSDKLSVNYKKIYAMGENEIT
-58 QDINKYNNW
+58 INEIKMNISNDELDFLRANNISS
-67 KDVNTDRYKQQISI
+67 VNTNPGSI
-81 KVPIEVI
+81 AA
-88 KNNRGD
+88 
-94 YGLNE
+94 
-99 KSSDTEIEAK
+99 SD
-109 QWQLYKEA
+109 QDPGGGHVVKE
-117 IKKEMNSLCQLLID
+117 
-131 VNQQEIDAFSEE
+131 
-143 EMNNFIKAL
+143 
-152 ENCLNNP
+152 
-159 CFNVEY
+159 
-165 DTRYENKNK
+165 T
-174 IQILHDEL
+174 
-182 VNKHNDQLTKEN
+182 
-194 KDDLN
+194 
-199 NVQDKADNI
+199 
-208 ENNAGGDH
+208 
-216 YFAEDSADIGGIL
+216 DSADIGGIL
-229 MKPVFALVNT
+229 MKPVFALVNF
-239 VADAALKILTNVMM
+239 VADSALQILTNVMM
-253 GDQKPVYGNTY
+253 GNQKPVYGNTY

-399 QSSNQ
+399 QSSNK
-404 PIKIIYDSGSM
+404 PIKIIYSNDEKSASI

-588 NGPRGNGGQGDVN
+588 NGPSGNGGQGDIN

-609 IDPDDFEK
+609 IDPE
-617 DDSKQISNKE
+617 
-627 AQRRMLDADDEN
+627 
-639 SELDPE
+639 
-645 TRDNYARDVE
+645 
-655 EPESMYSSTDDF
+655 DF
-667 MEQQRQQL
+667 M
-675 IDAGYSEEQA
+675 IGAGN
-685 DKEMSEQF
+685 D
-693 GDDYN
+693 N
-698 RQQTQSQPDQTEPD
+698 PTQPDPAQPD
-712 QTEPDQNQPDPDQPK
+712 PAQPDPGQPDPNQPNPNQPDPNQPDPNQPDPGQPDPNQPDPGQPDPGQPDPAQPDPAQPDPAQPDPEQPK

-830 VEGLGSAFMEGTRSG
+830 VEGLESAFMEGTRSG

-885 NYIERGFSDVKEQKQ
+885 NYIERGFSDMKEQKQ

>member
-1 MKNKTIQKIMSILI
+1 MKLTKKILCTC
-15 LIVLIINLLPMNAFA
+15 LIVITVFSFMMQNLVFADEEKQFVSVSKMVSAVSAINNSLRATAKTKVIAKINEEIQDKDLATKICDYYYSDSDKLSVNYKMMNAMGSNEITINEIKMNISNDELDF
-30 EDNKG
+30 
-35 TSEEVLNYANLLNN
+35 LRANN
-49 KVIYFTGEP
+49 ISS
-58 QDINKYNNW
+58 
-67 KDVNTDRYKQQISI
+67 VNTDTGSI
-81 KVPIEVI
+81 AA
-88 KNNRGD
+88 
-94 YGLNE
+94 
-99 KSSDTEIEAK
+99 SDQDTSGGNVV
-109 QWQLYKEA
+109 KE
-117 IKKEMNSLCQLLID
+117 
-131 VNQQEIDAFSEE
+131 
-143 EMNNFIKAL
+143 
-152 ENCLNNP
+152 
-159 CFNVEY
+159 
-165 DTRYENKNK
+165 T
-174 IQILHDEL
+174 
-182 VNKHNDQLTKEN
+182 
-194 KDDLN
+194 
-199 NVQDKADNI
+199 
-208 ENNAGGDH
+208 
-216 YFAEDSADIGGIL
+216 DSADIGGIL
-229 MKPVFALVNT
+229 MKPVFALVNF
-239 VADAALKILTNVMM
+239 VADSALQILTNVMM

-275 TIGATKGDRVDEWLF
+275 TIGATKGDRVGEWLF

-399 QSSNQ
+399 QSSNK
-404 PIKIIYDSGSM
+404 PIKIIYSNDENSASI

-588 NGPRGNGGQGDVN
+588 NGPSGNGGQGDIN

-609 IDPDDFEK
+609 IDPE
-617 DDSKQISNKE
+617 
-627 AQRRMLDADDEN
+627 
-639 SELDPE
+639 
-645 TRDNYARDVE
+645 
-655 EPESMYSSTDDF
+655 DF
-667 MEQQRQQL
+667 M
-675 IDAGYSEEQA
+675 IGAGN
-685 DKEMSEQF
+685 D
-693 GDDYN
+693 N
-698 RQQTQSQPDQTEPD
+698 PTQPDPAQPD
-712 QTEPDQNQPDPDQPK
+712 PAQPDPGQPDPNQPNPNQPDPNQPDPNQPDPGQPDPNQPDPGQPDPAQPDPAQPDPEQPK

-830 VEGLGSAFMEGTRSG
+830 VEGLESAFMEGTRSG

-924 KKEILETADRKAM
+924 KKEILERADRQAM
-937 MALRFKSELKEQQ
+937 MALKFKSELKDQQ
-950 SYGVMFDEDKQ
+950 SYGAMFDEDKQ
-961 NKYIE
+961 RKYIE
-966 SHKRKIPA
+966 SHKHKVPA
-974 NATQQQRAQIEAE
+974 NATQQQREQIEAE
-987 NKKIEAGFRAKFN
+987 NRKTEAELKVKFRTLA
-1000 ALKELNEAQK
+1000 ELNEAQK

>member
-1 MKNKTIQKIMSILI
+1 MKLTKKILCTC
-15 LIVLIINLLPMNAFA
+15 LIVITVFSFMMQNLVFA
-30 EDNKG
+30 DEEKQFVSVSEMVSAVSVTDNSLRAIAK
-35 TSEEVLNYANLLNN
+35 T
-49 KVIYFTGEP
+49 KVISKIYEEIQEEGLATKICDYYYSDSDKLSVNYKKIYAMGENEIT
-58 QDINKYNNW
+58 INEIKMNISNDELDFLRANNISS
-67 KDVNTDRYKQQISI
+67 VNTNPGSI
-81 KVPIEVI
+81 AA
-88 KNNRGD
+88 
-94 YGLNE
+94 
-99 KSSDTEIEAK
+99 SD
-109 QWQLYKEA
+109 QDPGGGHVVKE
-117 IKKEMNSLCQLLID
+117 
-131 VNQQEIDAFSEE
+131 
-143 EMNNFIKAL
+143 
-152 ENCLNNP
+152 
-159 CFNVEY
+159 
-165 DTRYENKNK
+165 T
-174 IQILHDEL
+174 
-182 VNKHNDQLTKEN
+182 
-194 KDDLN
+194 
-199 NVQDKADNI
+199 
-208 ENNAGGDH
+208 
-216 YFAEDSADIGGIL
+216 DSADIGGIL

-313 NNNKDWGAIRGTIAT
+313 NNNKDWGAIRETIAT

-399 QSSNQ
+399 QSSNK
-404 PIKIIYDSGSM
+404 PIKIIYSNDEKSASI

-436 GYEMMYILLVVYT
+436 GYEMMYVLLVVYT

-551 ARGGTVGGMAGAFTV
+551 ARGGTVGGMAGAFTA

-588 NGPRGNGGQGDVN
+588 NGPSGNGGQGDVN

-655 EPESMYSSTDDF
+655 EPESMYSST
-667 MEQQRQQL
+667 
-675 IDAGYSEEQA
+675 
-685 DKEMSEQF
+685 
-693 GDDYN
+693 DDYN

-808 SPFEA
+808 SPFET

>member
-1 MKNKTIQKIMSILI
+1 MKLTKKILCTC
-15 LIVLIINLLPMNAFA
+15 LIVITVFSFMMQNLVFA
-30 EDNKG
+30 DEEKQFVSVSEMVSAVSVTDNSLGAIAK
-35 TSEEVLNYANLLNN
+35 T
-49 KVIYFTGEP
+49 KVISKIYEEIQEEGLATKICDYYYSDSDKLSVNYKKIYAMGENEIT
-58 QDINKYNNW
+58 INEIKMNISNDELDFLRANNISS
-67 KDVNTDRYKQQISI
+67 VNTNPGSI
-81 KVPIEVI
+81 AA
-88 KNNRGD
+88 
-94 YGLNE
+94 
-99 KSSDTEIEAK
+99 SD
-109 QWQLYKEA
+109 QDPGGGHVVKE
-117 IKKEMNSLCQLLID
+117 
-131 VNQQEIDAFSEE
+131 
-143 EMNNFIKAL
+143 
-152 ENCLNNP
+152 
-159 CFNVEY
+159 
-165 DTRYENKNK
+165 T
-174 IQILHDEL
+174 
-182 VNKHNDQLTKEN
+182 
-194 KDDLN
+194 
-199 NVQDKADNI
+199 
-208 ENNAGGDH
+208 
-216 YFAEDSADIGGIL
+216 DSADIGGLL
-229 MKPVFALVNT
+229 MKPVFAFVNF
-239 VADAALKILTNVMM
+239 VADSALQILTNVMM
-253 GDQKPVYGNTY
+253 GNQKPVYGNTY

-399 QSSNQ
+399 QSSNK
-404 PIKIIYDSGSM
+404 PIKIIYSNDEKSASI

-539 EKLLKTIFGFDK
+539 EKLLKTIFGFEK
-551 ARGGTVGGMAGAFTV
+551 AKGGTVGGMAGAFTAA
-566 GALASSV
+566 ALASSV
-573 KDIARMAK
+573 KNIARMAK

-588 NGPRGNGGQGDVN
+588 NGPSGNGGQGDVN

-609 IDPDDFEK
+609 IDP
-617 DDSKQISNKE
+617 N
-627 AQRRMLDADDEN
+627 
-639 SELDPE
+639 
-645 TRDNYARDVE
+645 
-655 EPESMYSSTDDF
+655 DF
-667 MEQQRQQL
+667 MNG
-675 IDAGYSEEQA
+675 AGN
-685 DKEMSEQF
+685 D
-693 GDDYN
+693 N
-698 RQQTQSQPDQTEPD
+698 P
-712 QTEPDQNQPDPDQPK
+712 NQPDPTQPDPNQPNPNQPDPNQPDPNQPDPNQPDPNQPDPNQPDPNQPDPNQPDPNQPDPNQPDPNQPDPNQPDPNQPDPNQPDP
-727 EIKSIRDLANAVKE
+727 EPARERSIRDLAKNLA
-741 NKYVK
+741 K
-746 KVGNGVKSVGKKT
+746 KAGKGLKSVGKKT
-759 LKPIWDIEKPVKY
+759 IKPIWDTDKSAKY
-772 NGLRLARKVGRVA
+772 NGIRLVRKVGRVA

-797 QAAISMADGKY
+797 QAAISMADGKF

-813 IGTFT
+813 IGTFA

-830 VEGLGSAFMEGTRSG
+830 VEGIGNSFMEGTRSG
-845 DKQAQMKHA
+845 DNHAQMEHA
-854 IEDWRNRDDVNS
+854 KEDWKNRDDVNS
-866 FYKREY
+866 FYKKEY
-872 GAQAKARMDRAAS
+872 GAQAKARMNRAAS
-885 NYIERGFSDVKEQKQ
+885 NYIERGFVDLKEQKQ

-924 KKEILETADRKAM
+924 KKEILERADRQAM
-937 MALRFKSELKEQQ
+937 MALKFKSELKEQQ
-950 SYGVMFDEDKQ
+950 SYGAMFDEDKQ

-987 NKKIEAGFRAKFN
+987 NRKTEAEFKVRFK

>member
-1 MKNKTIQKIMSILI
+1 MKLTKKILCTC
-15 LIVLIINLLPMNAFA
+15 LIVITVFSFMMQNLVFA
-30 EDNKG
+30 DEEKKFVSV
-35 TSEEVLNYANLLNN
+35 SEMVSAVSANNN
-49 KVIYFTGEP
+49 SLRKDAKTKVISKINEEIQDEDLATKICDYYYSDSDKLSVNYKMIYAMGENEIT
-58 QDINKYNNW
+58 INEIKMNISNDELDFLRANNISS
-67 KDVNTDRYKQQISI
+67 VNTDTGSI
-81 KVPIEVI
+81 AA
-88 KNNRGD
+88 
-94 YGLNE
+94 
-99 KSSDTEIEAK
+99 SDQDTGGGHVV
-109 QWQLYKEA
+109 KE
-117 IKKEMNSLCQLLID
+117 
-131 VNQQEIDAFSEE
+131 
-143 EMNNFIKAL
+143 
-152 ENCLNNP
+152 
-159 CFNVEY
+159 
-165 DTRYENKNK
+165 T
-174 IQILHDEL
+174 
-182 VNKHNDQLTKEN
+182 
-194 KDDLN
+194 
-199 NVQDKADNI
+199 
-208 ENNAGGDH
+208 
-216 YFAEDSADIGGIL
+216 DSADIGGIL
-229 MKPVFALVNT
+229 MKPVFALVNF
-239 VADAALKILTNVMM
+239 VADSSLRILTNAMM
-253 GDQKPVYGNTY
+253 GNQKPVYGNTY

-275 TIGATKGDRVDEWLF
+275 TIDATKGDRVDEWLF

-609 IDPDDFEK
+609 IDP
-617 DDSKQISNKE
+617 N
-627 AQRRMLDADDEN
+627 
-639 SELDPE
+639 
-645 TRDNYARDVE
+645 
-655 EPESMYSSTDDF
+655 DF
-667 MEQQRQQL
+667 M
-675 IDAGYSEEQA
+675 IGAGN
-685 DKEMSEQF
+685 D
-693 GDDYN
+693 N
-698 RQQTQSQPDQTEPD
+698 P
-712 QTEPDQNQPDPDQPK
+712 NQPDPTQPDPTQTDPTQTDPTQPDPTQTDPTQPDPSQTDPTQTDPTQPDPTQPDPTQTDPTQPDPSQTDPTQTDPEQPR
-727 EIKSIRDLANAVKE
+727 EIRNIRDFADAVKE

-746 KVGNGVKSVGKKT
+746 KGGKGLKSVCKKT
-759 LKPIWDIEKPVKY
+759 LKPIWDTDKSTKY

-813 IGTFT
+813 IGTFA

-830 VEGLGSAFMEGTRSG
+830 VEGIGNSFMEGTRSG

>member
-1 MKNKTIQKIMSILI
+1 MKLTKKILCTC
-15 LIVLIINLLPMNAFA
+15 LIVITVFSFMMQNLVFA
-30 EDNKG
+30 DEEKQFVSVSEMVSAVSATDNSLRAIAK
-35 TSEEVLNYANLLNN
+35 T
-49 KVIYFTGEP
+49 KVISKIYEEIQEEDLATKICDYYYSDSDKLSVNYKKIYAMGENEIT
-58 QDINKYNNW
+58 INEIKMNISNDELDFLRANNISS
-67 KDVNTDRYKQQISI
+67 VNTNPGSI
-81 KVPIEVI
+81 AA
-88 KNNRGD
+88 
-94 YGLNE
+94 
-99 KSSDTEIEAK
+99 SD
-109 QWQLYKEA
+109 QDPGGGHVVKE
-117 IKKEMNSLCQLLID
+117 
-131 VNQQEIDAFSEE
+131 
-143 EMNNFIKAL
+143 
-152 ENCLNNP
+152 
-159 CFNVEY
+159 
-165 DTRYENKNK
+165 T
-174 IQILHDEL
+174 
-182 VNKHNDQLTKEN
+182 
-194 KDDLN
+194 
-199 NVQDKADNI
+199 
-208 ENNAGGDH
+208 
-216 YFAEDSADIGGIL
+216 DSADIGGIL
-229 MKPVFALVNT
+229 MKPVFALVNF
-239 VADAALKILTNVMM
+239 VADSALQILTNVMM
-253 GDQKPVYGNTY
+253 GNQKPVYGNTY

-404 PIKIIYDSGSM
+404 PIKIIYSNDEKSASI

-609 IDPDDFEK
+609 IDT
-617 DDSKQISNKE
+617 N
-627 AQRRMLDADDEN
+627 
-639 SELDPE
+639 
-645 TRDNYARDVE
+645 
-655 EPESMYSSTDDF
+655 DF
-667 MEQQRQQL
+667 M
-675 IDAGYSEEQA
+675 IGAGN
-685 DKEMSEQF
+685 D
-693 GDDYN
+693 N
-698 RQQTQSQPDQTEPD
+698 PNQPDPTQPDPTQPDPTQPDPTQPDPTQTDPTQPD
-712 QTEPDQNQPDPDQPK
+712 PTQPDPTQTDPTQTDPTQPDPTQPDPTQTDPSQTDPTQTDPDQPK

-797 QAAISMADGKY
+797 QSAISMADGKY

-885 NYIERGFSDVKEQKQ
+885 NYIERGFSDMKEQKQ

>member
-1 MKNKTIQKIMSILI
+1 MKLTKKILCTC
-15 LIVLIINLLPMNAFA
+15 LIVITVFSFMMQNLVFA
-30 EDNKG
+30 DEEKQFVSVSEMVSAVSATDNSLRAIAK
-35 TSEEVLNYANLLNN
+35 T
-49 KVIYFTGEP
+49 KVISKIYEEIQEEDLATKICDYYYSDSDKLSVNYKMIYAMGENEIT
-58 QDINKYNNW
+58 INEIKMNISNDELDFLRANNISS
-67 KDVNTDRYKQQISI
+67 VNTDTGSI
-81 KVPIEVI
+81 A
-88 KNNRGD
+88 D
-94 YGLNE
+94 
-99 KSSDTEIEAK
+99 SDQDTGGGHVV
-109 QWQLYKEA
+109 KE
-117 IKKEMNSLCQLLID
+117 
-131 VNQQEIDAFSEE
+131 
-143 EMNNFIKAL
+143 
-152 ENCLNNP
+152 
-159 CFNVEY
+159 
-165 DTRYENKNK
+165 T
-174 IQILHDEL
+174 
-182 VNKHNDQLTKEN
+182 
-194 KDDLN
+194 
-199 NVQDKADNI
+199 
-208 ENNAGGDH
+208 
-216 YFAEDSADIGGIL
+216 DSADIGGIL

-404 PIKIIYDSGSM
+404 PIKIIYSNDEKSASI

-609 IDPDDFEK
+609 IDT
-617 DDSKQISNKE
+617 N
-627 AQRRMLDADDEN
+627 
-639 SELDPE
+639 
-645 TRDNYARDVE
+645 
-655 EPESMYSSTDDF
+655 DF
-667 MEQQRQQL
+667 M
-675 IDAGYSEEQA
+675 IGAGN
-685 DKEMSEQF
+685 D
-693 GDDYN
+693 N
-698 RQQTQSQPDQTEPD
+698 PNQPDPTQPDPTQTDPTQPD
-712 QTEPDQNQPDPDQPK
+712 PTQPDPTQTDPTQTDPSQTDPTQTDPDQPK

-885 NYIERGFSDVKEQKQ
+885 NYIERGFSDMKEQKQ

-966 SHKRKIPA
+966 SYKRKIPA

>member
-1 MKNKTIQKIMSILI
+1 MKLTKKILCTC
-15 LIVLIINLLPMNAFA
+15 LIVITVFSFMMQNLVFA
-30 EDNKG
+30 DEEKQFVSVSEMVSAVSATDNSLRAIAK
-35 TSEEVLNYANLLNN
+35 T
-49 KVIYFTGEP
+49 KVISKIYEEIQEEDLATKICDYYYSDSDKLSVNYKMIYAMGENEIT
-58 QDINKYNNW
+58 INEIKMNISNDELDFLRANNISS
-67 KDVNTDRYKQQISI
+67 VNTDTGSI
-81 KVPIEVI
+81 AA
-88 KNNRGD
+88 
-94 YGLNE
+94 
-99 KSSDTEIEAK
+99 SDQDTGGGHVV
-109 QWQLYKEA
+109 KE
-117 IKKEMNSLCQLLID
+117 
-131 VNQQEIDAFSEE
+131 
-143 EMNNFIKAL
+143 
-152 ENCLNNP
+152 
-159 CFNVEY
+159 
-165 DTRYENKNK
+165 T
-174 IQILHDEL
+174 
-182 VNKHNDQLTKEN
+182 
-194 KDDLN
+194 
-199 NVQDKADNI
+199 
-208 ENNAGGDH
+208 
-216 YFAEDSADIGGIL
+216 DSADIGGIL

-275 TIGATKGDRVDEWLF
+275 IIGATKGDRVDEWLF

-404 PIKIIYDSGSM
+404 PIKIIYSNDEKSASI

-573 KDIARMAK
+573 KNIARMAK

-609 IDPDDFEK
+609 IDT
-617 DDSKQISNKE
+617 N
-627 AQRRMLDADDEN
+627 
-639 SELDPE
+639 
-645 TRDNYARDVE
+645 
-655 EPESMYSSTDDF
+655 DF
-667 MEQQRQQL
+667 M
-675 IDAGYSEEQA
+675 IGAGN
-685 DKEMSEQF
+685 D
-693 GDDYN
+693 N
-698 RQQTQSQPDQTEPD
+698 PNQPDPTQPDPTQTDPTQPD
-712 QTEPDQNQPDPDQPK
+712 PTQPDPTQTDPTQTDPSQTDPTQTDPDQPK

-885 NYIERGFSDVKEQKQ
+885 NYIERGFSDMKEQKQ

-966 SHKRKIPA
+966 SYKRKIPA

>member
-1 MKNKTIQKIMSILI
+1 MKLTKKILCTC
-15 LIVLIINLLPMNAFA
+15 LIVITVFSFMMQNLVFA
-30 EDNKG
+30 DEEKQFVSVSEMVSAVSATDNSLRAIAK
-35 TSEEVLNYANLLNN
+35 T
-49 KVIYFTGEP
+49 KVISKIYEEIQEEDLATKICDYYYSDSDKLSVNYKKIYAMGENEIT
-58 QDINKYNNW
+58 INEIKMNISNDELDFLRANNISS
-67 KDVNTDRYKQQISI
+67 VNTNPGSI
-81 KVPIEVI
+81 AA
-88 KNNRGD
+88 
-94 YGLNE
+94 
-99 KSSDTEIEAK
+99 SD
-109 QWQLYKEA
+109 QDPGGGHVVKE
-117 IKKEMNSLCQLLID
+117 
-131 VNQQEIDAFSEE
+131 
-143 EMNNFIKAL
+143 
-152 ENCLNNP
+152 
-159 CFNVEY
+159 
-165 DTRYENKNK
+165 T
-174 IQILHDEL
+174 
-182 VNKHNDQLTKEN
+182 
-194 KDDLN
+194 
-199 NVQDKADNI
+199 
-208 ENNAGGDH
+208 
-216 YFAEDSADIGGIL
+216 DSADIGGIL
-229 MKPVFALVNT
+229 MKPVFALVNF
-239 VADAALKILTNVMM
+239 VADSALQILTNVMM
-253 GDQKPVYGNTY
+253 GNQKPVYGNTY

-299 SIDLLSI
+299 SIDLSSI

-588 NGPRGNGGQGDVN
+588 NGPSGNGGQGDIN

-609 IDPDDFEK
+609 IDPE
-617 DDSKQISNKE
+617 
-627 AQRRMLDADDEN
+627 
-639 SELDPE
+639 
-645 TRDNYARDVE
+645 
-655 EPESMYSSTDDF
+655 DF
-667 MEQQRQQL
+667 M
-675 IDAGYSEEQA
+675 IGAGN
-685 DKEMSEQF
+685 D
-693 GDDYN
+693 N
-698 RQQTQSQPDQTEPD
+698 PT
-712 QTEPDQNQPDPDQPK
+712 QPDPAQPDPEQPK

-830 VEGLGSAFMEGTRSG
+830 VEGLESAFMEGTRSG

-924 KKEILETADRKAM
+924 KKEILERADRQAM
-937 MALRFKSELKEQQ
+937 MALKFKSELKDQQ
-950 SYGVMFDEDKQ
+950 SYGAMFDEDKQ
-961 NKYIE
+961 RKYIE
-966 SHKRKIPA
+966 SHKHKVPA
-974 NATQQQRAQIEAE
+974 NATQQQREQIEAE
-987 NKKIEAGFRAKFN
+987 NRKTEAELKVKFRTLA
-1000 ALKELNEAQK
+1000 ELNEAQK

>member
-1 MKNKTIQKIMSILI
+1 MKLTKKILCTC
-15 LIVLIINLLPMNAFA
+15 LIVITVFSFMMQNLVFA
-30 EDNKG
+30 DEEKQFVSVSEMVSAVSATDNSLRAIAK
-35 TSEEVLNYANLLNN
+35 T
-49 KVIYFTGEP
+49 KVISKIYEEIQEEDLATKICDYYYSDSDKLSVNYKKIYAMGENEIT
-58 QDINKYNNW
+58 INEIKMNISNDELDFLRANNISS
-67 KDVNTDRYKQQISI
+67 VNTNPGSI
-81 KVPIEVI
+81 AA
-88 KNNRGD
+88 
-94 YGLNE
+94 
-99 KSSDTEIEAK
+99 SD
-109 QWQLYKEA
+109 QDPGGGHVVKE
-117 IKKEMNSLCQLLID
+117 
-131 VNQQEIDAFSEE
+131 
-143 EMNNFIKAL
+143 
-152 ENCLNNP
+152 
-159 CFNVEY
+159 
-165 DTRYENKNK
+165 T
-174 IQILHDEL
+174 
-182 VNKHNDQLTKEN
+182 
-194 KDDLN
+194 
-199 NVQDKADNI
+199 
-208 ENNAGGDH
+208 
-216 YFAEDSADIGGIL
+216 DSADIGGIL
-229 MKPVFALVNT
+229 MKPVFALVNF
-239 VADAALKILTNVMM
+239 VADSALQILTNVMM
-253 GDQKPVYGNTY
+253 GNQKPVYGNTY

-404 PIKIIYDSGSM
+404 PIKIIYSNDEKSASI

-609 IDPDDFEK
+609 IDT
-617 DDSKQISNKE
+617 N
-627 AQRRMLDADDEN
+627 
-639 SELDPE
+639 
-645 TRDNYARDVE
+645 
-655 EPESMYSSTDDF
+655 DF
-667 MEQQRQQL
+667 M
-675 IDAGYSEEQA
+675 IGAGN
-685 DKEMSEQF
+685 D
-693 GDDYN
+693 N
-698 RQQTQSQPDQTEPD
+698 PNQPDPTQPDPTQPDPTQPDPTQPDPTQTDPT
-712 QTEPDQNQPDPDQPK
+712 QTDPSQTDPTQTDPDQPK

-885 NYIERGFSDVKEQKQ
+885 NYIERGFSDMKEQKQ

>member
-1 MKNKTIQKIMSILI
+1 MKLTKKILCTC
-15 LIVLIINLLPMNAFA
+15 LIVITVFSFMMQNLVFADEEKQFVSVSKMVSAVSAINNSLRATAKTKVIAKINEEIQDKDLATKICDYYYSDSDKLSVNYKMMNAMGSNEITINEIKMNISNDELDF
-30 EDNKG
+30 
-35 TSEEVLNYANLLNN
+35 LRANN
-49 KVIYFTGEP
+49 ISS
-58 QDINKYNNW
+58 
-67 KDVNTDRYKQQISI
+67 VNTDTGSI
-81 KVPIEVI
+81 AA
-88 KNNRGD
+88 
-94 YGLNE
+94 
-99 KSSDTEIEAK
+99 SDQDTSGGNVV
-109 QWQLYKEA
+109 KE
-117 IKKEMNSLCQLLID
+117 
-131 VNQQEIDAFSEE
+131 
-143 EMNNFIKAL
+143 
-152 ENCLNNP
+152 
-159 CFNVEY
+159 
-165 DTRYENKNK
+165 T
-174 IQILHDEL
+174 
-182 VNKHNDQLTKEN
+182 
-194 KDDLN
+194 
-199 NVQDKADNI
+199 
-208 ENNAGGDH
+208 
-216 YFAEDSADIGGIL
+216 DSADIGGIL
-229 MKPVFALVNT
+229 MKPVFALVNF
-239 VADAALKILTNVMM
+239 VADSALQILTNVMM

-275 TIGATKGDRVDEWLF
+275 TIGATKGDRVGEWLF

-399 QSSNQ
+399 QSSNK
-404 PIKIIYDSGSM
+404 PIKIIYSNDENSASI

-588 NGPRGNGGQGDVN
+588 NGPSGNGGQGDIN

-609 IDPDDFEK
+609 IDPE
-617 DDSKQISNKE
+617 
-627 AQRRMLDADDEN
+627 
-639 SELDPE
+639 
-645 TRDNYARDVE
+645 
-655 EPESMYSSTDDF
+655 DF
-667 MEQQRQQL
+667 M
-675 IDAGYSEEQA
+675 IGAGN
-685 DKEMSEQF
+685 D
-693 GDDYN
+693 N
-698 RQQTQSQPDQTEPD
+698 PTQPDPAQPD
-712 QTEPDQNQPDPDQPK
+712 PAQPDPGQPDPNQPNPNQPDPNQPDPNQPDPGQPDPNQPDPGQPDPGQPDPAQPDPAQPDPAQPDPEQPK

-830 VEGLGSAFMEGTRSG
+830 VEGLESAFMEGTRSG

-924 KKEILETADRKAM
+924 KKEILERADRQAM
-937 MALRFKSELKEQQ
+937 MALKFKSELKDQQ
-950 SYGVMFDEDKQ
+950 SYGAMFDEDKQ
-961 NKYIE
+961 RKYIE
-966 SHKRKIPA
+966 SHKHKVPA
-974 NATQQQRAQIEAE
+974 NATQQQREQIEAE
-987 NKKIEAGFRAKFN
+987 NRKTEAELKVKFRTLA
-1000 ALKELNEAQK
+1000 ELNEAQK

>member
-1 MKNKTIQKIMSILI
+1 MKLTKKILCTC
-15 LIVLIINLLPMNAFA
+15 LIVITVFSFMMQNLVFADEEKQFVSVSKMVSDVSAINNSLRATA
-30 EDNKG
+30 K
-35 TSEEVLNYANLLNN
+35 T
-49 KVIYFTGEP
+49 KVIAKINEEI
-58 QDINKYNNW
+58 QDKDLATKICDYYYSDSDKLSVNYKMINAMGSNEITINEIKMNISNDELDFLRANNISS
-67 KDVNTDRYKQQISI
+67 VNTDTGSI
-81 KVPIEVI
+81 AA
-88 KNNRGD
+88 
-94 YGLNE
+94 
-99 KSSDTEIEAK
+99 SDQDTSGGNVV
-109 QWQLYKEA
+109 KE
-117 IKKEMNSLCQLLID
+117 
-131 VNQQEIDAFSEE
+131 
-143 EMNNFIKAL
+143 
-152 ENCLNNP
+152 
-159 CFNVEY
+159 
-165 DTRYENKNK
+165 T
-174 IQILHDEL
+174 
-182 VNKHNDQLTKEN
+182 
-194 KDDLN
+194 
-199 NVQDKADNI
+199 
-208 ENNAGGDH
+208 
-216 YFAEDSADIGGIL
+216 DSADIGGIL
-229 MKPVFALVNT
+229 MKPVFALVNF
-239 VADAALKILTNVMM
+239 VADSALQILTNVMM

-275 TIGATKGDRVDEWLF
+275 TIGATKGDRVGEWLF

-399 QSSNQ
+399 QSSNK
-404 PIKIIYDSGSM
+404 PIKIIYSNDENSASI

-551 ARGGTVGGMAGAFTV
+551 ARGGTVGGMAGAFTA

-588 NGPRGNGGQGDVN
+588 NGPSGNGGQGDIN

-609 IDPDDFEK
+609 IDPE
-617 DDSKQISNKE
+617 
-627 AQRRMLDADDEN
+627 
-639 SELDPE
+639 
-645 TRDNYARDVE
+645 
-655 EPESMYSSTDDF
+655 DF
-667 MEQQRQQL
+667 M
-675 IDAGYSEEQA
+675 IGAGN
-685 DKEMSEQF
+685 D
-693 GDDYN
+693 N
-698 RQQTQSQPDQTEPD
+698 PTQPDPAQPD
-712 QTEPDQNQPDPDQPK
+712 PAQPDPGQPDPNQPNPNQPDPNQPDPNQPDPGQPDPNQPDPGQPDPGQPDPAQPDPAQPDPEQPR
-727 EIKSIRDLANAVKE
+727 EIRNIRDFANAVKE

-746 KVGNGVKSVGKKT
+746 KVGKGAKSVAKKT
-759 LKPIWDIEKPVKY
+759 LKPIWDTDKSAQY
-772 NGLRLARKVGRVA
+772 NGIRLARKVGRVA

-830 VEGLGSAFMEGTRSG
+830 VEGLESAFMEGTRSG

-924 KKEILETADRKAM
+924 KKEILERADRQAM
-937 MALRFKSELKEQQ
+937 MALKFKSELKDQQ
-950 SYGVMFDEDKQ
+950 SYGAMFDEDKQ
-961 NKYIE
+961 RKYIE
-966 SHKRKIPA
+966 SHKHKVPA
-974 NATQQQRAQIEAE
+974 NATQQQREQIEAE
-987 NKKIEAGFRAKFN
+987 NRKTEAELKVKFRTLA
-1000 ALKELNEAQK
+1000 ELNEAQK

>member
-1 MKNKTIQKIMSILI
+1 MKLTKKILCTC
-15 LIVLIINLLPMNAFA
+15 LIVITVFSFMMQNLVFA
-30 EDNKG
+30 DEEKQFVSVSEMVSAVSATDNSLRAIAK
-35 TSEEVLNYANLLNN
+35 T
-49 KVIYFTGEP
+49 KVISKIYEEIQEEDLATKICDYYYSDSDKLSVNYKKIYAMGENEIT
-58 QDINKYNNW
+58 INEIKMNISNDELDFLRANNISS
-67 KDVNTDRYKQQISI
+67 VNTNPGSI
-81 KVPIEVI
+81 AA
-88 KNNRGD
+88 
-94 YGLNE
+94 
-99 KSSDTEIEAK
+99 SD
-109 QWQLYKEA
+109 QDPGGGHVVKE
-117 IKKEMNSLCQLLID
+117 
-131 VNQQEIDAFSEE
+131 
-143 EMNNFIKAL
+143 
-152 ENCLNNP
+152 
-159 CFNVEY
+159 
-165 DTRYENKNK
+165 T
-174 IQILHDEL
+174 
-182 VNKHNDQLTKEN
+182 
-194 KDDLN
+194 
-199 NVQDKADNI
+199 
-208 ENNAGGDH
+208 
-216 YFAEDSADIGGIL
+216 DSADIGGIL
-229 MKPVFALVNT
+229 MKPVFALVNF
-239 VADAALKILTNVMM
+239 VADSALQILTNVMM
-253 GDQKPVYGNTY
+253 GNQKPVYGNTY

-404 PIKIIYDSGSM
+404 PIKIIYSNDEKSASI

-609 IDPDDFEK
+609 IDTNNFM
-617 DDSKQISNKE
+617 IGAGN
-627 AQRRMLDADDEN
+627 
-639 SELDPE
+639 
-645 TRDNYARDVE
+645 DN
-655 EPESMYSSTDDF
+655 P
-667 MEQQRQQL
+667 
-675 IDAGYSEEQA
+675 
-685 DKEMSEQF
+685 
-693 GDDYN
+693 N
-698 RQQTQSQPDQTEPD
+698 QPDPTQPDPTQTDPTQPD
-712 QTEPDQNQPDPDQPK
+712 PTQPDPTQTDPTQTDPTQPDPTQTDPTQTDPSQTDPTQTDPDQPK

-885 NYIERGFSDVKEQKQ
+885 NYIERGFSDMKEQKQ

>member
-1 MKNKTIQKIMSILI
+1 MKLTKKILCTC
-15 LIVLIINLLPMNAFA
+15 LIVITVFSFMMQNLVFA
-30 EDNKG
+30 DEEKQFVSVSEMVSAVSATDNSLRAIAK
-35 TSEEVLNYANLLNN
+35 T
-49 KVIYFTGEP
+49 KVISKIYEEIQEEDLATKICDYYYSDSDKLSVNYKKIYAMGENEIT
-58 QDINKYNNW
+58 INEIKMNISNDELDFLRANNISS
-67 KDVNTDRYKQQISI
+67 VNTNPGSI
-81 KVPIEVI
+81 AA
-88 KNNRGD
+88 
-94 YGLNE
+94 
-99 KSSDTEIEAK
+99 SD
-109 QWQLYKEA
+109 QDPGGGHVVKE
-117 IKKEMNSLCQLLID
+117 
-131 VNQQEIDAFSEE
+131 
-143 EMNNFIKAL
+143 
-152 ENCLNNP
+152 
-159 CFNVEY
+159 
-165 DTRYENKNK
+165 T
-174 IQILHDEL
+174 
-182 VNKHNDQLTKEN
+182 
-194 KDDLN
+194 
-199 NVQDKADNI
+199 
-208 ENNAGGDH
+208 
-216 YFAEDSADIGGIL
+216 DSADIGGIL
-229 MKPVFALVNT
+229 MKPVFALVNF
-239 VADAALKILTNVMM
+239 VADSALQILTNVMM
-253 GDQKPVYGNTY
+253 GNQKPVYGNTY

-404 PIKIIYDSGSM
+404 PIKIIYSNDEKSASI

-609 IDPDDFEK
+609 IDT
-617 DDSKQISNKE
+617 N
-627 AQRRMLDADDEN
+627 
-639 SELDPE
+639 
-645 TRDNYARDVE
+645 
-655 EPESMYSSTDDF
+655 DF
-667 MEQQRQQL
+667 M
-675 IDAGYSEEQA
+675 IGAGN
-685 DKEMSEQF
+685 D
-693 GDDYN
+693 N
-698 RQQTQSQPDQTEPD
+698 PNQPDPTQPDPTQTDPTQPD
-712 QTEPDQNQPDPDQPK
+712 PTQPDPTQTDPTQTDPSQTDPTQTDPDQPK

-830 VEGLGSAFMEGTRSG
+830 VEGLGSAFMEGTRRG

-885 NYIERGFSDVKEQKQ
+885 NYIERGFSDMKEQKQ

>member
-1 MKNKTIQKIMSILI
+1 MKLTKKILCTC
-15 LIVLIINLLPMNAFA
+15 LIVITVFSFMMQNLVFA
-30 EDNKG
+30 DEEKQFVSVSEMVSAVSATDNSLRAIAK
-35 TSEEVLNYANLLNN
+35 T
-49 KVIYFTGEP
+49 KVISKIYEEIQEEDLATKICDYYYSDSDKLSVNYKMIYAMGENEIT
-58 QDINKYNNW
+58 INEIKMNISNDELDFLRANNISS
-67 KDVNTDRYKQQISI
+67 VNTDTGSI
-81 KVPIEVI
+81 AA
-88 KNNRGD
+88 
-94 YGLNE
+94 
-99 KSSDTEIEAK
+99 SDQDTGGGHVV
-109 QWQLYKEA
+109 KE
-117 IKKEMNSLCQLLID
+117 
-131 VNQQEIDAFSEE
+131 
-143 EMNNFIKAL
+143 
-152 ENCLNNP
+152 
-159 CFNVEY
+159 
-165 DTRYENKNK
+165 T
-174 IQILHDEL
+174 
-182 VNKHNDQLTKEN
+182 
-194 KDDLN
+194 
-199 NVQDKADNI
+199 
-208 ENNAGGDH
+208 
-216 YFAEDSADIGGIL
+216 DSADIGGIL

-404 PIKIIYDSGSM
+404 PIKIIYSNDEKSASI

-609 IDPDDFEK
+609 IDT
-617 DDSKQISNKE
+617 N
-627 AQRRMLDADDEN
+627 
-639 SELDPE
+639 
-645 TRDNYARDVE
+645 
-655 EPESMYSSTDDF
+655 DF
-667 MEQQRQQL
+667 M
-675 IDAGYSEEQA
+675 IGAGN
-685 DKEMSEQF
+685 D
-693 GDDYN
+693 N
-698 RQQTQSQPDQTEPD
+698 PNQPDPTQPDPTQTDPTQPD
-712 QTEPDQNQPDPDQPK
+712 PTQPDPTQTDPTQTDPSQTDPTQTDPDQPK

-885 NYIERGFSDVKEQKQ
+885 NYIERGFSDMKEQKQ

-966 SHKRKIPA
+966 SYKRKIPA

>member
-1 MKNKTIQKIMSILI
+1 MKLTKKILCTC
-15 LIVLIINLLPMNAFA
+15 LIVITVFSFMMQNLVFADEEKQFVSVSKMVSAVSAINNSLRATAKTKVIAKINEEIQDKDLATKICDYYYSDSDKLSVNYKMMNAMGSNEITINEIKMNISNDELDF
-30 EDNKG
+30 
-35 TSEEVLNYANLLNN
+35 LRANN
-49 KVIYFTGEP
+49 ISS
-58 QDINKYNNW
+58 
-67 KDVNTDRYKQQISI
+67 VNTDTGSI
-81 KVPIEVI
+81 AA
-88 KNNRGD
+88 
-94 YGLNE
+94 
-99 KSSDTEIEAK
+99 SDQDTSGGNVV
-109 QWQLYKEA
+109 KE
-117 IKKEMNSLCQLLID
+117 
-131 VNQQEIDAFSEE
+131 
-143 EMNNFIKAL
+143 
-152 ENCLNNP
+152 
-159 CFNVEY
+159 
-165 DTRYENKNK
+165 T
-174 IQILHDEL
+174 
-182 VNKHNDQLTKEN
+182 
-194 KDDLN
+194 
-199 NVQDKADNI
+199 
-208 ENNAGGDH
+208 
-216 YFAEDSADIGGIL
+216 DSADIGGIL
-229 MKPVFALVNT
+229 MKPGFALVNF
-239 VADAALKILTNVMM
+239 VADSALQILTNVMM

-275 TIGATKGDRVDEWLF
+275 IIGATKGDRVGEWLF

-399 QSSNQ
+399 QSSNK
-404 PIKIIYDSGSM
+404 PIKIIYSNDENSASI

-609 IDPDDFEK
+609 IDT
-617 DDSKQISNKE
+617 N
-627 AQRRMLDADDEN
+627 
-639 SELDPE
+639 
-645 TRDNYARDVE
+645 
-655 EPESMYSSTDDF
+655 DF
-667 MEQQRQQL
+667 M
-675 IDAGYSEEQA
+675 IGAGN
-685 DKEMSEQF
+685 D
-693 GDDYN
+693 N
-698 RQQTQSQPDQTEPD
+698 PNQPDPTQPDPTQTDPTQPD
-712 QTEPDQNQPDPDQPK
+712 PTQPDPTQTDPTQPDPTQPDPTQTDPTQTDPTQPDPTQTDPTQTDPSQTDPTQTDPDQPK

-741 NKYVK
+741 NQYVK
-746 KVGNGVKSVGKKT
+746 KVGKGAKAVGKKA
-759 LKPIWDIEKPVKY
+759 LKPIWDTDKSAKY
-772 NGLRLARKVGRVA
+772 NGIRLARKVGRVA
-785 AGVTVGTVAAAT
+785 AGATVGTVAAAT

-830 VEGLGSAFMEGTRSG
+830 VEGLESAFMEGTRSG

-924 KKEILETADRKAM
+924 KREILERADRQAM
-937 MALRFKSELKEQQ
+937 MALKFKSELKDQQ
-950 SYGVMFDEDKQ
+950 SYGAMFDEDKQ
-961 NKYIE
+961 RKYIE
-966 SHKRKIPA
+966 SHKHKVPA
-974 NATQQQRAQIEAE
+974 NATQQQREQIEAE
-987 NKKIEAGFRAKFN
+987 NRKTEAELKVKFRTLA
-1000 ALKELNEAQK
+1000 ELNEAQK

>member
-1 MKNKTIQKIMSILI
+1 MKLTKKILCTC
-15 LIVLIINLLPMNAFA
+15 LIVITVFSFMMQNLVFA
-30 EDNKG
+30 DEEKQFVSVSEMVSAVSATDNSLRAIAK
-35 TSEEVLNYANLLNN
+35 T
-49 KVIYFTGEP
+49 KVISKIYEEIQEEDLATKICDYYYSDSDKLSVNYKMIYAMGENEIT
-58 QDINKYNNW
+58 INEIKMNISNDELDFLRANNISS
-67 KDVNTDRYKQQISI
+67 VNTDTGSI
-81 KVPIEVI
+81 AA
-88 KNNRGD
+88 
-94 YGLNE
+94 
-99 KSSDTEIEAK
+99 SDQDTGGGHVV
-109 QWQLYKEA
+109 KE
-117 IKKEMNSLCQLLID
+117 
-131 VNQQEIDAFSEE
+131 
-143 EMNNFIKAL
+143 
-152 ENCLNNP
+152 
-159 CFNVEY
+159 
-165 DTRYENKNK
+165 T
-174 IQILHDEL
+174 
-182 VNKHNDQLTKEN
+182 
-194 KDDLN
+194 
-199 NVQDKADNI
+199 
-208 ENNAGGDH
+208 
-216 YFAEDSADIGGIL
+216 DSADIGGIL

-404 PIKIIYDSGSM
+404 PIKIIYSNDEKSASI

-609 IDPDDFEK
+609 IDT
-617 DDSKQISNKE
+617 N
-627 AQRRMLDADDEN
+627 
-639 SELDPE
+639 
-645 TRDNYARDVE
+645 
-655 EPESMYSSTDDF
+655 DF
-667 MEQQRQQL
+667 M
-675 IDAGYSEEQA
+675 IGAGN
-685 DKEMSEQF
+685 D
-693 GDDYN
+693 N
-698 RQQTQSQPDQTEPD
+698 PNQPDPTQPDPTQTDPTQPD
-712 QTEPDQNQPDPDQPK
+712 PTQPDPTQTDPTQTDPSQTDPTQTDPDQPK

-808 SPFEA
+808 SPFET

-885 NYIERGFSDVKEQKQ
+885 NYIERGFSDMKEQKQ

-966 SHKRKIPA
+966 SYKRKIPA

>member
-1 MKNKTIQKIMSILI
+1 MKLTKKILCTC
-15 LIVLIINLLPMNAFA
+15 LIVITVFSFMMQNLVFADEEKQFVSVSKMVSDVSAINNSLRATA
-30 EDNKG
+30 K
-35 TSEEVLNYANLLNN
+35 T
-49 KVIYFTGEP
+49 KVIAKINEEI
-58 QDINKYNNW
+58 QDKDLATKICDYYYSDSDKLSVNYKMINAMGSNEITINEIKMNISNDELDFLRANNISS
-67 KDVNTDRYKQQISI
+67 VNTDTGSI
-81 KVPIEVI
+81 AA
-88 KNNRGD
+88 
-94 YGLNE
+94 
-99 KSSDTEIEAK
+99 SDQDTSGGNVV
-109 QWQLYKEA
+109 KE
-117 IKKEMNSLCQLLID
+117 
-131 VNQQEIDAFSEE
+131 
-143 EMNNFIKAL
+143 
-152 ENCLNNP
+152 
-159 CFNVEY
+159 
-165 DTRYENKNK
+165 T
-174 IQILHDEL
+174 
-182 VNKHNDQLTKEN
+182 
-194 KDDLN
+194 
-199 NVQDKADNI
+199 
-208 ENNAGGDH
+208 
-216 YFAEDSADIGGIL
+216 DSADIGGIL
-229 MKPVFALVNT
+229 MKPVIALVNF
-239 VADAALKILTNVMM
+239 VADSALQILTNVMM

-275 TIGATKGDRVDEWLF
+275 IIGATKGDRVGEWLF

-399 QSSNQ
+399 QSSNK
-404 PIKIIYDSGSM
+404 PIKIIYSNDENSASI

-551 ARGGTVGGMAGAFTV
+551 ARGGTVGGMAGAFTA

-573 KDIARMAK
+573 KNIARMAK

-588 NGPRGNGGQGDVN
+588 NGPSGNGGQGDIN

-609 IDPDDFEK
+609 IDPE
-617 DDSKQISNKE
+617 
-627 AQRRMLDADDEN
+627 
-639 SELDPE
+639 
-645 TRDNYARDVE
+645 
-655 EPESMYSSTDDF
+655 DF
-667 MEQQRQQL
+667 M
-675 IDAGYSEEQA
+675 IGAGN
-685 DKEMSEQF
+685 D
-693 GDDYN
+693 N
-698 RQQTQSQPDQTEPD
+698 PTQPDPAQPD
-712 QTEPDQNQPDPDQPK
+712 PNQPNPNQPDPNQPDPNQPDPGQPDPGQPDPAQPDPAQPDPEQPR
-727 EIKSIRDLANAVKE
+727 EIRNIRDFANAVKE

-746 KVGNGVKSVGKKT
+746 KVGKGAKSVAKKT
-759 LKPIWDIEKPVKY
+759 LKPIWDTDKSAQY
-772 NGLRLARKVGRVA
+772 NGIRLARKVGRVA

-830 VEGLGSAFMEGTRSG
+830 VEGLESAFMEGTRSG

-924 KKEILETADRKAM
+924 KKEILERADRQAM
-937 MALRFKSELKEQQ
+937 MALKFKSELKDQQ
-950 SYGVMFDEDKQ
+950 SYGAMFDEDKQ
-961 NKYIE
+961 RKYIE
-966 SHKRKIPA
+966 SHKHKVPA
-974 NATQQQRAQIEAE
+974 NATQQQREQIEAE
-987 NKKIEAGFRAKFN
+987 NRKTEAELKVKFRTLA
-1000 ALKELNEAQK
+1000 ELNEAQK

>member
-1 MKNKTIQKIMSILI
+1 MKLTKKILCTC
-15 LIVLIINLLPMNAFA
+15 LIVITVFSFMMQNLVFA
-30 EDNKG
+30 DEEKQFVSVSEMVSAVSATDNSLRAIAK
-35 TSEEVLNYANLLNN
+35 T
-49 KVIYFTGEP
+49 KVISKIYEEIQEEDLATKICDYYYSDSDKLSVNYKKIYAMGENEIT
-58 QDINKYNNW
+58 INEIKMNISNDELDFLRANNISS
-67 KDVNTDRYKQQISI
+67 VNTNPGSI
-81 KVPIEVI
+81 AA
-88 KNNRGD
+88 
-94 YGLNE
+94 
-99 KSSDTEIEAK
+99 SD
-109 QWQLYKEA
+109 QDPGGGHVVKE
-117 IKKEMNSLCQLLID
+117 
-131 VNQQEIDAFSEE
+131 
-143 EMNNFIKAL
+143 
-152 ENCLNNP
+152 
-159 CFNVEY
+159 
-165 DTRYENKNK
+165 T
-174 IQILHDEL
+174 
-182 VNKHNDQLTKEN
+182 
-194 KDDLN
+194 
-199 NVQDKADNI
+199 
-208 ENNAGGDH
+208 
-216 YFAEDSADIGGIL
+216 DSADIGGIL
-229 MKPVFALVNT
+229 MKPVFALVNF
-239 VADAALKILTNVMM
+239 VADSALQILTNVMM
-253 GDQKPVYGNTY
+253 GNQKPVYGNTY

-404 PIKIIYDSGSM
+404 PIKIIYSNDEKSASI

-449 FKFTFIYLK
+449 FKYTFIYLK

-609 IDPDDFEK
+609 IDT
-617 DDSKQISNKE
+617 N
-627 AQRRMLDADDEN
+627 
-639 SELDPE
+639 
-645 TRDNYARDVE
+645 
-655 EPESMYSSTDDF
+655 DF
-667 MEQQRQQL
+667 M
-675 IDAGYSEEQA
+675 IGAGN
-685 DKEMSEQF
+685 D
-693 GDDYN
+693 N
-698 RQQTQSQPDQTEPD
+698 PNQPDPTQPDPTQTDPTQPD
-712 QTEPDQNQPDPDQPK
+712 PTQPDPTQTDPTQTDPTQPDPTQTDPTQTDPSQTDPTQTDPDQPK

-885 NYIERGFSDVKEQKQ
+885 NYIERGFSDMKEQKQ

-966 SHKRKIPA
+966 SYKRKIPA

>member
-1 MKNKTIQKIMSILI
+1 MKLTKKILCTC
-15 LIVLIINLLPMNAFA
+15 LIVITVFSFIMQNLVFA
-30 EDNKG
+30 DEEKQFVSVSEMVSAVSA
-35 TSEEVLNYANLLNN
+35 TSNSLRAIAKT
-49 KVIYFTGEP
+49 KVISKINEEIQDEDLATKICDYYYSDSDKLSVNYKMIYAMGENEIT
-58 QDINKYNNW
+58 INEIKMNISNDELDFLRANNISS
-67 KDVNTDRYKQQISI
+67 VNTDTGSI
-81 KVPIEVI
+81 AA
-88 KNNRGD
+88 
-94 YGLNE
+94 
-99 KSSDTEIEAK
+99 SDQDTGGGHVV
-109 QWQLYKEA
+109 KE
-117 IKKEMNSLCQLLID
+117 
-131 VNQQEIDAFSEE
+131 
-143 EMNNFIKAL
+143 
-152 ENCLNNP
+152 
-159 CFNVEY
+159 
-165 DTRYENKNK
+165 T
-174 IQILHDEL
+174 
-182 VNKHNDQLTKEN
+182 
-194 KDDLN
+194 
-199 NVQDKADNI
+199 
-208 ENNAGGDH
+208 
-216 YFAEDSADIGGIL
+216 DSADIGGIL

-404 PIKIIYDSGSM
+404 PIKIIYSNDEKSASI

-609 IDPDDFEK
+609 IDP
-617 DDSKQISNKE
+617 N
-627 AQRRMLDADDEN
+627 
-639 SELDPE
+639 
-645 TRDNYARDVE
+645 
-655 EPESMYSSTDDF
+655 DF
-667 MEQQRQQL
+667 M
-675 IDAGYSEEQA
+675 IGAGN
-685 DKEMSEQF
+685 D
-693 GDDYN
+693 N
-698 RQQTQSQPDQTEPD
+698 PNQPDPTQPDPTQTDPTQPD
-712 QTEPDQNQPDPDQPK
+712 PTQPDPTQTDPTQTDPTQPDPTQTDPTQTDPSQTDPTQTDPDQPK

-885 NYIERGFSDVKEQKQ
+885 NYIERGFSDMKEQKQ

>member
-1 MKNKTIQKIMSILI
+1 MKLTKKILCTC
-15 LIVLIINLLPMNAFA
+15 LIVITVFSFMMQNLVFADEEKQFVSVSKMVSAVSAINNSLRATAKTKVIAKINEEIQDKDLATKICDYYYSDSDKLSVNYKMMNAMGSNEITINEIKMNISNDELDF
-30 EDNKG
+30 
-35 TSEEVLNYANLLNN
+35 LRANN
-49 KVIYFTGEP
+49 ISS
-58 QDINKYNNW
+58 
-67 KDVNTDRYKQQISI
+67 VNTDTGSI
-81 KVPIEVI
+81 AA
-88 KNNRGD
+88 
-94 YGLNE
+94 
-99 KSSDTEIEAK
+99 SDQDTSGGNVV
-109 QWQLYKEA
+109 KE
-117 IKKEMNSLCQLLID
+117 
-131 VNQQEIDAFSEE
+131 
-143 EMNNFIKAL
+143 
-152 ENCLNNP
+152 
-159 CFNVEY
+159 
-165 DTRYENKNK
+165 T
-174 IQILHDEL
+174 
-182 VNKHNDQLTKEN
+182 
-194 KDDLN
+194 
-199 NVQDKADNI
+199 
-208 ENNAGGDH
+208 
-216 YFAEDSADIGGIL
+216 DSADIGGIL
-229 MKPVFALVNT
+229 MKPVFALVNF
-239 VADAALKILTNVMM
+239 VADSALQILTNVMM

-275 TIGATKGDRVDEWLF
+275 TIGATKGDRVGEWLF

-399 QSSNQ
+399 QSSNK
-404 PIKIIYDSGSM
+404 PIKIIYSNDENSASI

-588 NGPRGNGGQGDVN
+588 NGPSGNGGQGDIN

-609 IDPDDFEK
+609 IDPE
-617 DDSKQISNKE
+617 
-627 AQRRMLDADDEN
+627 
-639 SELDPE
+639 
-645 TRDNYARDVE
+645 
-655 EPESMYSSTDDF
+655 DF
-667 MEQQRQQL
+667 M
-675 IDAGYSEEQA
+675 IGAGN
-685 DKEMSEQF
+685 D
-693 GDDYN
+693 N
-698 RQQTQSQPDQTEPD
+698 PTQPDPAQPD
-712 QTEPDQNQPDPDQPK
+712 PAQPDPGQPDPNQPNPNQPDPNQPDPTQPDPTQTDPTQPDPTQPDPTQTDPTQTDPSQTDPTQTDPDQPK

-885 NYIERGFSDVKEQKQ
+885 NYIERGFSDMKEQKQ

-966 SHKRKIPA
+966 SYKRKIPA

>member
-1 MKNKTIQKIMSILI
+1 MKLTKKILCTC
-15 LIVLIINLLPMNAFA
+15 LIVITVFSFIMQNLVFA
-30 EDNKG
+30 DEEKQFVSVSEMVSAVSA
-35 TSEEVLNYANLLNN
+35 TSNSLRAIAKT
-49 KVIYFTGEP
+49 KVISKINEEIQDEDLATKICDYYYSDSDKLSVNYKMIYAMGENEIT
-58 QDINKYNNW
+58 INEIKMNISNDELDFLRANNISS
-67 KDVNTDRYKQQISI
+67 VNTDTGSI
-81 KVPIEVI
+81 AA
-88 KNNRGD
+88 
-94 YGLNE
+94 
-99 KSSDTEIEAK
+99 SDQDTGGGHVV
-109 QWQLYKEA
+109 KE
-117 IKKEMNSLCQLLID
+117 
-131 VNQQEIDAFSEE
+131 
-143 EMNNFIKAL
+143 
-152 ENCLNNP
+152 
-159 CFNVEY
+159 
-165 DTRYENKNK
+165 T
-174 IQILHDEL
+174 
-182 VNKHNDQLTKEN
+182 
-194 KDDLN
+194 
-199 NVQDKADNI
+199 
-208 ENNAGGDH
+208 
-216 YFAEDSADIGGIL
+216 DSADIGGIL

-275 TIGATKGDRVDEWLF
+275 TIGATEGDRVDEWLF

-404 PIKIIYDSGSM
+404 PIKIIYSNDEKSASI

-609 IDPDDFEK
+609 IDP
-617 DDSKQISNKE
+617 N
-627 AQRRMLDADDEN
+627 
-639 SELDPE
+639 
-645 TRDNYARDVE
+645 
-655 EPESMYSSTDDF
+655 DF
-667 MEQQRQQL
+667 M
-675 IDAGYSEEQA
+675 IGAGN
-685 DKEMSEQF
+685 D
-693 GDDYN
+693 N
-698 RQQTQSQPDQTEPD
+698 PNQPDPTQPDPTQTDPTQPD
-712 QTEPDQNQPDPDQPK
+712 PTQPDPTQTDPTQPDPTQPDPTQTDPTQTDPTQPDPTQTDPTQTDPSQTDPTQTDPDQPK

-885 NYIERGFSDVKEQKQ
+885 NYIERGFSDMKEQKQ

>member
-1 MKNKTIQKIMSILI
+1 MKLTKKILCTC
-15 LIVLIINLLPMNAFA
+15 LIVITVFSFIMQNLVFA
-30 EDNKG
+30 DEEKQFVSVSEMVSAVSA
-35 TSEEVLNYANLLNN
+35 TSNSLRAIAKT
-49 KVIYFTGEP
+49 KVISKINEEIQDEDLATKICDYYYSDSDKLSVNYKMIYAMGENEIT
-58 QDINKYNNW
+58 INEIKMNISNDELDFLRANNISS
-67 KDVNTDRYKQQISI
+67 VNTDTGSI
-81 KVPIEVI
+81 AA
-88 KNNRGD
+88 
-94 YGLNE
+94 
-99 KSSDTEIEAK
+99 SDQDTGGGHVV
-109 QWQLYKEA
+109 KE
-117 IKKEMNSLCQLLID
+117 
-131 VNQQEIDAFSEE
+131 
-143 EMNNFIKAL
+143 
-152 ENCLNNP
+152 
-159 CFNVEY
+159 
-165 DTRYENKNK
+165 T
-174 IQILHDEL
+174 
-182 VNKHNDQLTKEN
+182 
-194 KDDLN
+194 
-199 NVQDKADNI
+199 
-208 ENNAGGDH
+208 
-216 YFAEDSADIGGIL
+216 DSADIGGIL

-404 PIKIIYDSGSM
+404 PIKIIYSNDEKSASI

-609 IDPDDFEK
+609 IDP
-617 DDSKQISNKE
+617 N
-627 AQRRMLDADDEN
+627 
-639 SELDPE
+639 
-645 TRDNYARDVE
+645 
-655 EPESMYSSTDDF
+655 DF
-667 MEQQRQQL
+667 M
-675 IDAGYSEEQA
+675 IGAGN
-685 DKEMSEQF
+685 D
-693 GDDYN
+693 N
-698 RQQTQSQPDQTEPD
+698 PNQPDPTQPDPTQTDPTQPD
-712 QTEPDQNQPDPDQPK
+712 PTQPDPTQTDPTQPDPTQPDPTQTDPTQTDPTQPDPTQTDPTQTDPTQPDPTQTDPTQTDPSQTDPTQTDPDQPK

-885 NYIERGFSDVKEQKQ
+885 NYIERGFSDMKEQKQ